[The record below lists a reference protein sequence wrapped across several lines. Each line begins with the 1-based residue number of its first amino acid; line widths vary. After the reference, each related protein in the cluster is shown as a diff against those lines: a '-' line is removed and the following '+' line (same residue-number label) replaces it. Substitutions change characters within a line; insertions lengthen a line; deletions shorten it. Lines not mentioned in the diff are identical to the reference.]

1 MANDVTTRILQIQV
15 DYGDAVKK
23 IAEYQALIDEVRKLQ
38 KGLKADLK
46 EGRISQE
53 EYQRSVQAGNLA
65 MSQMKEAMNTVSK
78 AVRNQLKSQAEQ
90 EGSLVQ
96 LRAEISNLNAEYDRL
111 SRAERESSKGDELK
125 DKINRLT
132 TELKS
137 AEEGTQ
143 RFYRNVGNYKSA
155 LLGVGVSTSSLC
167 DALAKEAKS
176 AEEAEK
182 ANEILKKAIAAIDP
196 SSVGASESIALLSKK
211 IEEND
216 KIIQEH
222 ADNLADAQKKQQEQ
236 SEGLLDTMSDL
247 TGVNLNFGNSLN
259 NLSKNSAGSV
269 IEGITIKAKA
279 LWATLTGLL
288 SNPLVLT
295 FLGIAGVGMAV
306 KWWYDYNKGLEEAS
320 RLTQQLTGLSGDE
333 MKAFRNEVQG
343 VADTFGAD
351 FQDVLES
358 ANTLSRQFGIS
369 VQEALQYVKDG
380 FVSGANATGQF
391 TDIVKEYPAYFK
403 EAGLSASQ
411 FISITAQ
418 SSKMGIV
425 SDKAVDTIKE
435 ANIRLR
441 EMSTATAEAL
451 DGIGISSAEMQKKL
465 QDGSMTTFEAMQ
477 QVSTKLNEMADN
489 SPATAAAIS
498 DIFGGPG
505 EDAGLQYLRTL
516 KDIET
521 NLDVTKEK
529 AGDMA
534 KVQEEQMNSQI
545 ELDNT
550 LAALFDATGGSF
562 EEMTATAKTW
572 VNNGIV
578 AMIKGCV
585 ELVNWF
591 IDLYNKS
598 IVVRAGVASIA
609 IQFKTA
615 WSIIKNVC
623 KLLVDEIMALGKIIK
638 GVLTL
643 SWDDVKAGWEQFRKA
658 SSKAVQ
664 NIVNDTVDAYKE
676 AWSEVKDGELEHVK
690 LDLAT
695 VTDGDSSA
703 SGQSTGDNTRR
714 TGNTGSKKDKN
725 KKTGKDPAAEAAKA
739 EAQLLRKAEDELMKI
754 TMESIETRRK
764 MVELSY
770 KRQIEDYQKKL
781 TEEKNLTENSRTAI
795 LSIIDSLQKQQ
806 IVALEKFDA
815 EEIKKEVEHK
825 EKLNQ
830 LKLEAVKKGTD
841 QEFELRRQ
849 SLANQQTIAEQEAL
863 LAYDNEIEKQ
873 EALKAIREKYANE
886 NTALD
891 EEQAQVKLT
900 RQKTV
905 LENEI
910 AELEYAQSER
920 ELRQMEGYQM
930 DEQHYQEWRQKG
942 LEEMDS
948 HQSEILLKQEEAAAA
963 ELTALQERGQ
973 LSTQTTEEYEAE
985 VVAAKQRS
993 ADAQKA
999 TNDAIVKNEQTKA
1012 QALKT
1017 ITGGLTQLLDTL
1029 GESNETF
1036 AKMSKVITLAQIS
1049 IDTGKALS
1057 AGIASASS
1065 MPFPANLA
1073 AIATTV
1079 ATILANIATAISTVK
1094 SAKFATGGKVTG
1106 PGTGTSDSIPAML
1119 SNGEYVMTAEATR
1132 RFEPLLDYMNRSKG
1146 EYPVANTMNAVKL
1159 GASDIISLKSRSERE
1174 YFVQEVLKHIAIIEM
1189 HRTHSE
1195 TTRLDNIYEKANHL
1209 LDIYSARKESL
1220 SLDLFSSIV
1229 ESNVQKLT
1237 SSISKVKETDEI
1249 KKILLSEINDL
1260 KIEKSSEI
1268 NSEKPNSI
1276 ITALTKYVNT
1286 ENNFK
1291 ENFEEFVNLVSTLKA
1306 FSITERSLNT
1316 HHYDSLTPIETIGM
1330 NNDQASEG
1338 IGPKSE
1344 ASTPVSPV
1352 FLSSGG
1358 LVIGKCSPTSDSIPA
1373 MLSNGEFVVNSRAT
1387 RIFEPLLITMNNI
1400 GRGVPMQVLNS
1411 SQSITN
1417 AELLTDSFESAAKEI
1432 KPVVSVVEINE
1443 AQDRV
1448 EIIENLD
1455 TY

>member
-1 MANDVTTRILQIQV
+1 MADDVTTKILQIQV
-15 DYGDAVKK
+15 DYGDAVKQ
-23 IAEYQALIDEVRKLQ
+23 IAEWQAKIDAVRKQQ
-38 KGLKADLK
+38 KGLKEDLK

-53 EYQRSVQAGNLA
+53 EYQRSIQAGNLA
-65 MSQMKEAMNTVSK
+65 MSQMKDAMNTVSK
-78 AVRNQLKSQAEQ
+78 AVKNQLKSQAEQ

-111 SRAERESSKGDELK
+111 RRAEREGAKGDELK

-132 TELKS
+132 TELKN

-155 LLGVGVSTSSLC
+155 LLGAGVSTSSLC
-167 DALAKEAKS
+167 DALAKECKT

-182 ANEILKKAIAAIDP
+182 ANEVLKKAVAAIDP
-196 SSVGASESIALLSKK
+196 SSVGASESIALLTKK

-222 ADNLADAQKKQQEQ
+222 ADNVAAAQKKQQEQ

-269 IEGITIKAKA
+269 MEGLTVKAKA
-279 LWATLTGLL
+279 LWSTLTGLL
-288 SNPLVLT
+288 ANPMVLT
-295 FLGIAGVGMAV
+295 FLGIAGAGMAV

-320 RLTQQLTGLSGDE
+320 RLTSQLTGLSGDE

-343 VADTFGAD
+343 VADTFGVD
-351 FQDVLES
+351 FQEVLES
-358 ANTLSRQFGIS
+358 ANTLSQQFGIS
-369 VQEALQYVKDG
+369 VQEALGYVKDG

-441 EMSTATAEAL
+441 EMSTATSEAL

-477 QVSTKLNEMADN
+477 QVSAKLNEMADN

-521 NLDVTKEK
+521 DLDVTKEK
-529 AGDMA
+529 AGDLA
-534 KVQEEQMNSQI
+534 RVQEEQMNSQI

-550 LAALFDATGGSF
+550 LASLFDATGGSF

-591 IDLYNKS
+591 IDLYNNS
-598 IVVRAGVASIA
+598 MVVRAGVASIA

-623 KLLVDEIMALGKIIK
+623 IMLVDEIMGLGKIIK

-643 SWDDVKAGWEQFRKA
+643 SWDDVKAGWDQFRNA
-658 SSKAVQ
+658 SVKAVK
-664 NIVNDTVDAYKE
+664 NVVNDTVDAYQE
-676 AWSEVKDGELEHVK
+676 AWSEIKDGQIEHVK
-690 LDLAT
+690 LDVNSVA
-695 VTDGDSSA
+695 
-703 SGQSTGDNTRR
+703 
-714 TGNTGSKKDKN
+714 NTGADGAAAGGSGGGGGKGKNPGKTKTKGSKSGKS
-725 KKTGKDPAAEAAKA
+725 GKDSAAEAAKE
-739 EAQLLRKAEDELMKI
+739 EAQLLRKAEDELLKI
-754 TMESIETRRK
+754 TMESVESRRK
-764 MVELSY
+764 KVELSY
-770 KRQIEDYQKKL
+770 KRQIEDYQKMLVEK
-781 TEEKNLTENSRTAI
+781 KNLTEASRTAI

-806 IVALEKFDA
+806 IEALAKFDA
-815 EEIKKEVEHK
+815 EEIKKEIEHK

-830 LKLEAVKKGTD
+830 LKLEAIKEGTD

-849 SLANQQTIAEQEAL
+849 SLDNQQAIAEQEAI
-863 LAYDNEIEKQ
+863 LAYDNEVEKQ
-873 EALKAIREKYANE
+873 EALKAIRERYDNE
-886 NTALD
+886 RTALD
-891 EEQAQVKLT
+891 EEQAQAKID
-900 RQKTV
+900 RQKQE

-930 DEQHYQEWRQKG
+930 DEQHYQEWRQRG
-942 LEEMDS
+942 LEEMDA
-948 HQSEILLKQEEAAAA
+948 HQAELLTKQEEAAAA
-963 ELTALQERGQ
+963 ELEALIARGQ
-973 LSTQTTEEYEAE
+973 LSTQTTEEFEAE
-985 VVAAKQRS
+985 VIAAKQKS
-993 ADAQKA
+993 AEAQKN
-999 TNDAIVKNEQTKA
+999 TNDVIIKNEQAKA
-1012 QALKT
+1012 QAMKA

-1029 GESNETF
+1029 GESNSAF
-1036 AKMSKVITLAQIS
+1036 AKMSKIITLAQIA

-1079 ATILANIATAISTVK
+1079 ATILANVATAISTVK

-1119 SNGEYVMTAEATR
+1119 SNGEFVMTAAATR
-1132 RFEPLLDYMNRSKG
+1132 MFEPLLM
-1146 EYPVANTMNAVKL
+1146 
-1159 GASDIISLKSRSERE
+1159 
-1174 YFVQEVLKHIAIIEM
+1174 
-1189 HRTHSE
+1189 
-1195 TTRLDNIYEKANHL
+1195 
-1209 LDIYSARKESL
+1209 
-1220 SLDLFSSIV
+1220 
-1229 ESNVQKLT
+1229 
-1237 SSISKVKETDEI
+1237 
-1249 KKILLSEINDL
+1249 
-1260 KIEKSSEI
+1260 
-1268 NSEKPNSI
+1268 
-1276 ITALTKYVNT
+1276 
-1286 ENNFK
+1286 
-1291 ENFEEFVNLVSTLKA
+1291 
-1306 FSITERSLNT
+1306 
-1316 HHYDSLTPIETIGM
+1316 
-1330 NNDQASEG
+1330 
-1338 IGPKSE
+1338 
-1344 ASTPVSPV
+1344 
-1352 FLSSGG
+1352 
-1358 LVIGKCSPTSDSIPA
+1358 
-1373 MLSNGEFVVNSRAT
+1373 
-1387 RIFEPLLITMNNI
+1387 TMNNI
-1400 GRGVPMQVLNS
+1400 GKGVPMQVMNS
-1411 SQSITN
+1411 SQTFN
-1417 AELLTDSFESAAKEI
+1417 QAEMLTDSFESAAREI
-1432 KPVVSVVEINE
+1432 KPVVSVVEITE

-1448 EIIENLD
+1448 EMIENLD

>member
-1 MANDVTTRILQIQV
+1 MADDVTTKILQIQV
-15 DYGDAVKK
+15 DYGDAVKQ
-23 IAEYQALIDEVRKLQ
+23 IAEWQAKIDAVRKQQ
-38 KGLKADLK
+38 KGLKEDLK

-53 EYQRSVQAGNLA
+53 EYRRSIQAGNLA
-65 MSQMKEAMNTVSK
+65 MSQMKDAMNTVSK
-78 AVRNQLKSQAEQ
+78 AVKNQLKSQAEQ

-111 SRAERESSKGDELK
+111 SRAERESAKGDELK

-132 TELKS
+132 TELKG

-155 LLGVGVSTSSLC
+155 LLGAGVSTSSLC
-167 DALAKEAKS
+167 DALAKECKT

-182 ANEILKKAIAAIDP
+182 ANEVLKKAVAAIDP
-196 SSVGASESIALLSKK
+196 SSVGASESIALLTKK
-211 IEEND
+211 IEENEKVIKD
-216 KIIQEH
+216 H
-222 ADNLADAQKKQQEQ
+222 ADSVAESQSR
-236 SEGLLDTMSDL
+236 SEGLVDTLSDL
-247 TGVNLNFGNSLN
+247 TGVNLNLGNSLN

-269 IEGITIKAKA
+269 MEGLTVKVKA
-279 LWATLTGLL
+279 LWSTLTGLL
-288 SNPLVLT
+288 ANPMVLT
-295 FLGIAGVGMAV
+295 FLGIAGIGMAV

-343 VADTFGAD
+343 VADSFGVD
-351 FQDVLES
+351 FQEVLES
-358 ANTLSRQFGIS
+358 ANTLSQQFGIS
-369 VQEALQYVKDG
+369 VQEALGYVKDG

-477 QVSTKLNEMADN
+477 QVSAKLNEMADN

-521 NLDVTKEK
+521 DLDVTKEK
-529 AGDMA
+529 AGDLA
-534 KVQEEQMNSQI
+534 RVQEEQMNSQI

-550 LAALFDATGGSF
+550 LASLFDATGGSF

-591 IDLYNKS
+591 IDLYNNS
-598 IVVRAGVASIA
+598 MVVRAGVASIA

-623 KLLVDEIMALGKIIK
+623 IMLVDEIMGLGKIIK

-643 SWDDVKAGWEQFRKA
+643 SWDDVKAGWDQFRKA
-658 SSKAVQ
+658 SVNAVK
-664 NIVNDTVDAYKE
+664 NVVNDTVDAYQE
-676 AWSEVKDGELEHVK
+676 AWSEIKDGQIEHVK
-690 LDLAT
+690 LDVNSVA
-695 VTDGDSSA
+695 
-703 SGQSTGDNTRR
+703 STGADGAGVGGSGSGGGKGKNPGKTK
-714 TGNTGSKKDKN
+714 TKGSKSGKS
-725 KKTGKDPAAEAAKA
+725 GKDSAAEAAKE
-739 EAQLLRKAEDELMKI
+739 EAQLLRKAEDELLKI

-764 MVELSY
+764 KVELSY

-781 TEEKNLTENSRTAI
+781 AEDKNLTEKSREAI

-806 IVALEKFDA
+806 EQALAKFDA
-815 EEIKKEVEHK
+815 EEIKKEIEHK

-830 LKLEAVKKGTD
+830 LKLEAIKEGTD

-849 SLANQQTIAEQEAL
+849 SLDNQQAIAEQEAI
-863 LAYDNEIEKQ
+863 LAYDNEVEKQ
-873 EALKAIREKYANE
+873 EALKAIRERYDNE
-886 NTALD
+886 RTALD
-891 EEQAQVKLT
+891 EEQAQAKID
-900 RQKTV
+900 RQKQE

-930 DEQHYQEWRQKG
+930 DEQHYQEWRQRG
-942 LEEMDS
+942 LEEMDA
-948 HQSEILLKQEEAAAA
+948 HQAELLTKQEEAAAA
-963 ELTALQERGQ
+963 ELEALIARGQ
-973 LSTQTTEEYEAE
+973 LSTQTTEEFEAE
-985 VVAAKQRS
+985 VIAAKQKS
-993 ADAQKA
+993 AEAQKN
-999 TNDAIVKNEQTKA
+999 TNDVIIKNEQAKA
-1012 QALKT
+1012 QAMKA

-1029 GESNETF
+1029 GESNSAF
-1036 AKMSKVITLAQIS
+1036 AKMSKIITLAQIA

-1079 ATILANIATAISTVK
+1079 ATILANVATAISTVK

-1119 SNGEYVMTAEATR
+1119 SNGEFVMTAAATR
-1132 RFEPLLDYMNRSKG
+1132 MFEPLLM
-1146 EYPVANTMNAVKL
+1146 
-1159 GASDIISLKSRSERE
+1159 
-1174 YFVQEVLKHIAIIEM
+1174 
-1189 HRTHSE
+1189 
-1195 TTRLDNIYEKANHL
+1195 
-1209 LDIYSARKESL
+1209 
-1220 SLDLFSSIV
+1220 
-1229 ESNVQKLT
+1229 
-1237 SSISKVKETDEI
+1237 
-1249 KKILLSEINDL
+1249 
-1260 KIEKSSEI
+1260 
-1268 NSEKPNSI
+1268 
-1276 ITALTKYVNT
+1276 
-1286 ENNFK
+1286 
-1291 ENFEEFVNLVSTLKA
+1291 
-1306 FSITERSLNT
+1306 
-1316 HHYDSLTPIETIGM
+1316 
-1330 NNDQASEG
+1330 
-1338 IGPKSE
+1338 
-1344 ASTPVSPV
+1344 
-1352 FLSSGG
+1352 
-1358 LVIGKCSPTSDSIPA
+1358 
-1373 MLSNGEFVVNSRAT
+1373 
-1387 RIFEPLLITMNNI
+1387 TMNNI
-1400 GRGVPMQVLNS
+1400 GKGVPMQVMNS
-1411 SQSITN
+1411 SQTFN
-1417 AELLTDSFESAAKEI
+1417 QAEMLTDSFESAAREI
-1432 KPVVSVVEINE
+1432 KPVVSVVEITE

-1448 EIIENLD
+1448 EMIENLD

>member
-1 MANDVTTRILQIQV
+1 MADDVTTKILQIQV

-23 IAEYQALIDEVRKLQ
+23 IAEYQAQIDQVRKQQ
-38 KGLKADLK
+38 KGLKEDLK
-46 EGRISQE
+46 DGRISQE
-53 EYQRSVQAGNLA
+53 EYQRSIQAGNLA
-65 MSQMKEAMNTVSK
+65 MSQMKDAMNTVSK
-78 AVRNQLKSQAEQ
+78 AVKNQLKSQAEQ

-111 SRAERESSKGDELK
+111 SRAERESAKGDELK

-155 LLGVGVSTSSLC
+155 LLGAGVSTTSLC
-167 DALAKEAKS
+167 DALSKEAKS

-182 ANEILKKAIAAIDP
+182 ANEVLKKAVAAIDP
-196 SSVGASESIALLSKK
+196 SSVGASESIALLTKK

-222 ADNLADAQKKQQEQ
+222 ADNVAAAQKKQQEQ

-269 IEGITIKAKA
+269 MEGLNVKAKA
-279 LWATLTGLL
+279 LWSTLTGLL
-288 SNPLVLT
+288 ANPVVLT

-320 RLTQQLTGLSGDE
+320 RLTSQLTGLSGDE

-343 VADTFGAD
+343 VADTFGVD
-351 FQDVLES
+351 FQEVLES
-358 ANTLSRQFGIS
+358 ANTLSQQFGIS
-369 VQEALQYVKDG
+369 VQEALGYVKDG

-441 EMSTATAEAL
+441 EMSTATSEAL

-477 QVSTKLNEMADN
+477 QVSAKLNEMADN

-521 NLDVTKEK
+521 DLDVTKEK
-529 AGDMA
+529 AGDLA
-534 KVQEEQMNSQI
+534 RVQEEQMNSQI

-550 LAALFDATGGSF
+550 LASLFDATGGSF

-591 IDLYNKS
+591 IDLYNNS
-598 IVVRAGVASIA
+598 MVVRAGVASIA

-623 KLLVDEIMALGKIIK
+623 IMLVDEIMGLGKIIK

-643 SWDDVKAGWEQFRKA
+643 SWDDVKAGWDQFRKA
-658 SSKAVQ
+658 SVKAVK
-664 NIVNDTVDAYKE
+664 NVVNDTVDAYQE
-676 AWSEVKDGELEHVK
+676 AWSEIKDGQIEHVK
-690 LDLAT
+690 LDVNSVA
-695 VTDGDSSA
+695 
-703 SGQSTGDNTRR
+703 
-714 TGNTGSKKDKN
+714 NTGADGAAAGGSGGGGGKGKNPGKTKTKGSKSGKS
-725 KKTGKDPAAEAAKA
+725 GKDSAAEAAKE
-739 EAQLLRKAEDELMKI
+739 EAQLLRKAEDELLKI
-754 TMESIETRRK
+754 TMESVESRRK
-764 MVELSY
+764 KVELSY
-770 KRQIEDYQKKL
+770 KRQIEDYQKMLVEK
-781 TEEKNLTENSRTAI
+781 KNLTEASRTAI

-806 IVALEKFDA
+806 IEALAKFDA
-815 EEIKKEVEHK
+815 EEIKKEIEHK

-830 LKLEAVKKGTD
+830 LKLEAVKEGTD

-849 SLANQQTIAEQEAL
+849 SLANQQAIAEQEAI
-863 LAYDNEIEKQ
+863 LAYENETEKQ
-873 EALKAIREKYANE
+873 EALKAIRERYANE
-886 NTALD
+886 RTALD
-891 EEQAQVKLT
+891 EEQAQLKLD
-900 RQKTV
+900 RQKQE

-930 DEQHYQEWRQKG
+930 DEEHYQEWRQRG
-942 LEEMDS
+942 LEEMDE
-948 HQSEILLKQEEAAAA
+948 HQAELLTKQEEAAAA
-963 ELTALQERGQ
+963 ELEALIARGQ
-973 LSTQTTEEYEAE
+973 LSTQTTEEFEAE
-985 VVAAKQRS
+985 VIAAKQKS
-993 ADAQKA
+993 AEAQKK
-999 TNDAIVKNEQTKA
+999 TNDVIINNEQAKA
-1012 QALKT
+1012 QAMKA
-1017 ITGGLTQLLDTL
+1017 ITGGLTQLLDAL
-1029 GESNETF
+1029 GESNSAF
-1036 AKMSKVITLAQIS
+1036 AKMSKIITLAQIA

-1079 ATILANIATAISTVK
+1079 ATILANVATAISTVK

-1119 SNGEYVMTAEATR
+1119 SNGEFVMTAAATR
-1132 RFEPLLDYMNRSKG
+1132 MFEPLLM
-1146 EYPVANTMNAVKL
+1146 
-1159 GASDIISLKSRSERE
+1159 
-1174 YFVQEVLKHIAIIEM
+1174 
-1189 HRTHSE
+1189 
-1195 TTRLDNIYEKANHL
+1195 
-1209 LDIYSARKESL
+1209 
-1220 SLDLFSSIV
+1220 
-1229 ESNVQKLT
+1229 
-1237 SSISKVKETDEI
+1237 
-1249 KKILLSEINDL
+1249 
-1260 KIEKSSEI
+1260 
-1268 NSEKPNSI
+1268 
-1276 ITALTKYVNT
+1276 
-1286 ENNFK
+1286 
-1291 ENFEEFVNLVSTLKA
+1291 
-1306 FSITERSLNT
+1306 
-1316 HHYDSLTPIETIGM
+1316 
-1330 NNDQASEG
+1330 
-1338 IGPKSE
+1338 
-1344 ASTPVSPV
+1344 
-1352 FLSSGG
+1352 
-1358 LVIGKCSPTSDSIPA
+1358 
-1373 MLSNGEFVVNSRAT
+1373 
-1387 RIFEPLLITMNNI
+1387 TMNNI

-1411 SQSITN
+1411 SQTIN
-1417 AELLTDSFESAAKEI
+1417 QAEMLTDSFESAAREI
-1432 KPVVSVVEINE
+1432 KPVVSVVEITE

-1448 EIIENLD
+1448 EMIENLD
-1455 TY
+1455 IY

>member
-1 MANDVTTRILQIQV
+1 MADDVTTKILQIQV
-15 DYGDAVKK
+15 DYGDAVKQ
-23 IAEYQALIDEVRKLQ
+23 IAEWQAKIDAVRKQQ
-38 KGLKADLK
+38 KGLKEDLK

-53 EYQRSVQAGNLA
+53 EYQRSIQAGNLA
-65 MSQMKEAMNTVSK
+65 MSQMKDAMNTVSK
-78 AVRNQLKSQAEQ
+78 AVKNQLKSQAEQ

-111 SRAERESSKGDELK
+111 SRAERESAKGDELK

-132 TELKS
+132 TELKG

-155 LLGVGVSTSSLC
+155 LLGAGVSTSSLC
-167 DALAKEAKS
+167 DALAKECKT

-182 ANEILKKAIAAIDP
+182 ANEVLKKAVAAIDP
-196 SSVGASESIALLSKK
+196 SSVGASESIALLTKK
-211 IEEND
+211 IEENEKVIKD
-216 KIIQEH
+216 H
-222 ADNLADAQKKQQEQ
+222 ADSVAESQSR
-236 SEGLLDTMSDL
+236 SEGLVDTLSDL
-247 TGVNLNFGNSLN
+247 TGVNLNLGNSLN

-269 IEGITIKAKA
+269 MEGLTVKAKA
-279 LWATLTGLL
+279 LWSTLTGLL
-288 SNPLVLT
+288 ANPMVLT

-343 VADTFGAD
+343 VADSFGVD
-351 FQDVLES
+351 FQEVLES
-358 ANTLSRQFGIS
+358 ANTLSQQFGIS
-369 VQEALQYVKDG
+369 VQEALGYVKDG

-477 QVSTKLNEMADN
+477 QVSAKLNEMADN

-521 NLDVTKEK
+521 DLDVTKEK
-529 AGDMA
+529 AGDLA
-534 KVQEEQMNSQI
+534 RVQEEQMNSQI

-550 LAALFDATGGSF
+550 LASLFDATGGSF

-591 IDLYNKS
+591 IDLYNNS
-598 IVVRAGVASIA
+598 MVVRAGVASIA

-623 KLLVDEIMALGKIIK
+623 IMLVDEIMGLGKIIK

-643 SWDDVKAGWEQFRKA
+643 SWDDVKAGWDQFRKA
-658 SSKAVQ
+658 SVNAVK
-664 NIVNDTVDAYKE
+664 NVVNDTVDAYQE
-676 AWSEVKDGELEHVK
+676 AWSEIKDGQIEHVK
-690 LDLAT
+690 LDVNSVA
-695 VTDGDSSA
+695 
-703 SGQSTGDNTRR
+703 STGADGAGVGGSGSGGGKGKNPGKTK
-714 TGNTGSKKDKN
+714 TKGSKSGKS
-725 KKTGKDPAAEAAKA
+725 GKDSAAEAAKE
-739 EAQLLRKAEDELMKI
+739 EAQLLRKAEDELLKI

-764 MVELSY
+764 KVELSY

-781 TEEKNLTENSRTAI
+781 AEDKNLTEKSREAI

-806 IVALEKFDA
+806 EQALAKFDA
-815 EEIKKEVEHK
+815 EEIKKEIEHK

-830 LKLEAVKKGTD
+830 LKLEAIKEGTD

-849 SLANQQTIAEQEAL
+849 SLDNQQAIAEQEAI
-863 LAYDNEIEKQ
+863 LAYDNEVEKQ
-873 EALKAIREKYANE
+873 EALKAIRERYDNE
-886 NTALD
+886 RTALD
-891 EEQAQVKLT
+891 EEQAQAKID
-900 RQKTV
+900 RQKQE

-930 DEQHYQEWRQKG
+930 DEQHYQEWRQRG
-942 LEEMDS
+942 LEEMDA
-948 HQSEILLKQEEAAAA
+948 HQAELLTKQEEAAAA
-963 ELTALQERGQ
+963 ELEALIARGQ
-973 LSTQTTEEYEAE
+973 LSTQTTEGFEAE
-985 VVAAKQRS
+985 VIAAKQKS
-993 ADAQKA
+993 AEAQKN
-999 TNDAIVKNEQTKA
+999 TNDVIIKNEQAKA
-1012 QALKT
+1012 QAMKA

-1029 GESNETF
+1029 GESNSAF
-1036 AKMSKVITLAQIS
+1036 AKMSKIITLAQIA

-1079 ATILANIATAISTVK
+1079 ATILANVATAISTVK

-1119 SNGEYVMTAEATR
+1119 SNGEFVMTAAATKM
-1132 RFEPLLDYMNRSKG
+1132 FEPLLM
-1146 EYPVANTMNAVKL
+1146 
-1159 GASDIISLKSRSERE
+1159 
-1174 YFVQEVLKHIAIIEM
+1174 
-1189 HRTHSE
+1189 
-1195 TTRLDNIYEKANHL
+1195 
-1209 LDIYSARKESL
+1209 
-1220 SLDLFSSIV
+1220 
-1229 ESNVQKLT
+1229 
-1237 SSISKVKETDEI
+1237 
-1249 KKILLSEINDL
+1249 
-1260 KIEKSSEI
+1260 
-1268 NSEKPNSI
+1268 
-1276 ITALTKYVNT
+1276 
-1286 ENNFK
+1286 
-1291 ENFEEFVNLVSTLKA
+1291 
-1306 FSITERSLNT
+1306 
-1316 HHYDSLTPIETIGM
+1316 
-1330 NNDQASEG
+1330 
-1338 IGPKSE
+1338 
-1344 ASTPVSPV
+1344 
-1352 FLSSGG
+1352 
-1358 LVIGKCSPTSDSIPA
+1358 
-1373 MLSNGEFVVNSRAT
+1373 
-1387 RIFEPLLITMNNI
+1387 TMNNI

-1411 SQSITN
+1411 SQSIN
-1417 AELLTDSFESAAKEI
+1417 QAEMLTDSFESAAREI
-1432 KPVVSVVEINE
+1432 KPVVSVVEITE

-1448 EIIENLD
+1448 EMIENLD

>member
-1 MANDVTTRILQIQV
+1 MADDVTTKILQIQV
-15 DYGDAVKK
+15 DYGDAVKQ
-23 IAEYQALIDEVRKLQ
+23 IAEWQAKIDAVRKQQ
-38 KGLKADLK
+38 KGLKEDLK

-53 EYQRSVQAGNLA
+53 EYQRSIQAGNLA
-65 MSQMKEAMNTVSK
+65 MSQMKDAMNTVSK
-78 AVRNQLKSQAEQ
+78 AVKNQLKSQAEQ

-111 SRAERESSKGDELK
+111 SRAERESAKGDELK

-132 TELKS
+132 TELKG

-155 LLGVGVSTSSLC
+155 LLGAGVSTSSLC
-167 DALAKEAKS
+167 DALAKECKT

-182 ANEILKKAIAAIDP
+182 ANEVLKKAVAAIDP
-196 SSVGASESIALLSKK
+196 SSVGASESIALLTKK
-211 IEEND
+211 IEENEKVIKD
-216 KIIQEH
+216 H
-222 ADNLADAQKKQQEQ
+222 ADSVAESQSR
-236 SEGLLDTMSDL
+236 SEGLVDTLSDL
-247 TGVNLNFGNSLN
+247 TGVNLNLGNSLN

-269 IEGITIKAKA
+269 MEGLTVKAKA
-279 LWATLTGLL
+279 LWSTLTGLL
-288 SNPLVLT
+288 ANPMVLT

-343 VADTFGAD
+343 VADTFGVD
-351 FQDVLES
+351 FQEVLES
-358 ANTLSRQFGIS
+358 ANTLSQQFGIS
-369 VQEALQYVKDG
+369 VQEALGYVKDG

-441 EMSTATAEAL
+441 EMSTATSEAL

-477 QVSTKLNEMADN
+477 QVSAKLNEMADN

-521 NLDVTKEK
+521 DLDVTKEK
-529 AGDMA
+529 AGDLA
-534 KVQEEQMNSQI
+534 RVQEEQMNSQI

-550 LAALFDATGGSF
+550 LASLFDATGGSF

-591 IDLYNKS
+591 IDLYNNS
-598 IVVRAGVASIA
+598 MVVRAGVASIA

-623 KLLVDEIMALGKIIK
+623 IMLVDEIIGLGKIIK

-643 SWDDVKAGWEQFRKA
+643 SWDDVKAGWDQFRKA
-658 SSKAVQ
+658 SVKAVK
-664 NIVNDTVDAYKE
+664 NVVNDTVDAYQE
-676 AWSEVKDGELEHVK
+676 AWSEIKDGQIEHVK
-690 LDLAT
+690 LDVNSVANT
-695 VTDGDSSA
+695 GADGDA
-703 SGQSTGDNTRR
+703 AGGSGGGGGKGKNPGKTKTK
-714 TGNTGSKKDKN
+714 GSKSGKS
-725 KKTGKDPAAEAAKA
+725 GKDSAAEAAKE
-739 EAQLLRKAEDELMKI
+739 EAQLLRKAEDELLKI
-754 TMESIETRRK
+754 TMESVESRRK
-764 MVELSY
+764 KVELSY
-770 KRQIEDYQKKL
+770 KRQIEDYQKMLVEK
-781 TEEKNLTENSRTAI
+781 KNLTEASRTAI

-806 IVALEKFDA
+806 IEALAKFDA
-815 EEIKKEVEHK
+815 EEIKKEIEHK

-830 LKLEAVKKGTD
+830 LKLEAVKEGTD

-849 SLANQQTIAEQEAL
+849 SLANQQAIAEQEAI
-863 LAYDNEIEKQ
+863 LAYENETEKQ
-873 EALKAIREKYANE
+873 EALKAIRERYANE
-886 NTALD
+886 RTVLD
-891 EEQAQVKLT
+891 EEQAQLKLD
-900 RQKTV
+900 RQKQE

-930 DEQHYQEWRQKG
+930 DEEHYQEWRQRG
-942 LEEMDS
+942 LEEMDE
-948 HQSEILLKQEEAAAA
+948 HQAELLTKQEEAAAA
-963 ELTALQERGQ
+963 ELEALIARGQ
-973 LSTQTTEEYEAE
+973 LSTQTTEEFEAE
-985 VVAAKQRS
+985 VIAAKQKS
-993 ADAQKA
+993 AEAQKK
-999 TNDAIVKNEQTKA
+999 TNDVIIKNEQAKA
-1012 QALKT
+1012 QAMKA

-1029 GESNETF
+1029 GESNSAF
-1036 AKMSKVITLAQIS
+1036 AKMSKIITLAQIA

-1079 ATILANIATAISTVK
+1079 ATILANVATAISTVK

-1119 SNGEYVMTAEATR
+1119 SNGEFVMTAAATR
-1132 RFEPLLDYMNRSKG
+1132 MFEPLLM
-1146 EYPVANTMNAVKL
+1146 
-1159 GASDIISLKSRSERE
+1159 
-1174 YFVQEVLKHIAIIEM
+1174 
-1189 HRTHSE
+1189 
-1195 TTRLDNIYEKANHL
+1195 
-1209 LDIYSARKESL
+1209 
-1220 SLDLFSSIV
+1220 
-1229 ESNVQKLT
+1229 
-1237 SSISKVKETDEI
+1237 
-1249 KKILLSEINDL
+1249 
-1260 KIEKSSEI
+1260 
-1268 NSEKPNSI
+1268 
-1276 ITALTKYVNT
+1276 
-1286 ENNFK
+1286 
-1291 ENFEEFVNLVSTLKA
+1291 
-1306 FSITERSLNT
+1306 
-1316 HHYDSLTPIETIGM
+1316 
-1330 NNDQASEG
+1330 
-1338 IGPKSE
+1338 
-1344 ASTPVSPV
+1344 
-1352 FLSSGG
+1352 
-1358 LVIGKCSPTSDSIPA
+1358 
-1373 MLSNGEFVVNSRAT
+1373 
-1387 RIFEPLLITMNNI
+1387 TMNNI

-1411 SQSITN
+1411 SQTIN
-1417 AELLTDSFESAAKEI
+1417 QAEMLTDSFESAAREI
-1432 KPVVSVVEINE
+1432 KPVVSVVEITE

-1448 EIIENLD
+1448 EMIENLD

>member
-1 MANDVTTRILQIQV
+1 MADDVTTKILQIQV
-15 DYGDAVKK
+15 DYGDAVKQ
-23 IAEYQALIDEVRKLQ
+23 IAEWQAKIDAVRKQQ
-38 KGLKADLK
+38 KGLKEDLK

-53 EYQRSVQAGNLA
+53 EYQRSIQAGNLA
-65 MSQMKEAMNTVSK
+65 MSQMKDAMNTVSK
-78 AVRNQLKSQAEQ
+78 AVKNQLKSQAEQ

-111 SRAERESSKGDELK
+111 SRAERESAKGDELK

-132 TELKS
+132 TELKG

-155 LLGVGVSTSSLC
+155 LLGAGVSTSSLC
-167 DALAKEAKS
+167 DALAKECKT

-182 ANEILKKAIAAIDP
+182 ANEVLKKAVAAIDP
-196 SSVGASESIALLSKK
+196 SSVGASESIALLTKK
-211 IEEND
+211 IEENEKVIKD
-216 KIIQEH
+216 H
-222 ADNLADAQKKQQEQ
+222 ADSVAESQSR
-236 SEGLLDTMSDL
+236 SEGLVDTLSDL
-247 TGVNLNFGNSLN
+247 TGVNLNLGNSLN

-269 IEGITIKAKA
+269 MEGLTVKAKA
-279 LWATLTGLL
+279 LWSTLTGLL
-288 SNPLVLT
+288 ANPMVLT

-343 VADTFGAD
+343 VADSFGVD
-351 FQDVLES
+351 FQEVLES
-358 ANTLSRQFGIS
+358 ANTLSQQFGIS
-369 VQEALQYVKDG
+369 VQEALGYVKDG

-477 QVSTKLNEMADN
+477 QVSAKLNEMADN

-521 NLDVTKEK
+521 DLDVTKKK
-529 AGDMA
+529 AGDLA
-534 KVQEEQMNSQI
+534 RVQEEQMNSQI

-550 LAALFDATGGSF
+550 LASLFDATGGSF

-591 IDLYNKS
+591 IDLYNNS
-598 IVVRAGVASIA
+598 MVVRAGVASIA

-623 KLLVDEIMALGKIIK
+623 IMLVDEIMGLGKIIK

-643 SWDDVKAGWEQFRKA
+643 SWDDVKAGWDQFRKA
-658 SSKAVQ
+658 SVKAVK
-664 NIVNDTVDAYKE
+664 NVVNDTVDAYQE
-676 AWSEVKDGELEHVK
+676 AWSEIKDGQIEHVK
-690 LDLAT
+690 LDVNSVA
-695 VTDGDSSA
+695 
-703 SGQSTGDNTRR
+703 
-714 TGNTGSKKDKN
+714 NTGADGAAAGGRGGGGGKEKNPGKTKTKGSKSGKS
-725 KKTGKDPAAEAAKA
+725 GKDSAAEAAKE
-739 EAQLLRKAEDELMKI
+739 EAQLLRKAEDELLKI
-754 TMESIETRRK
+754 TMESVESRRK
-764 MVELSY
+764 KVELSY

-781 TEEKNLTENSRTAI
+781 VEKKNLTEASRTAI

-806 IVALEKFDA
+806 IEALAKFDA
-815 EEIKKEVEHK
+815 EEIKKEIEHK

-830 LKLEAVKKGTD
+830 LKLEAVKEGTD

-849 SLANQQTIAEQEAL
+849 SLDNQQAIAEQEAI
-863 LAYDNEIEKQ
+863 LAYDNEVEKQ
-873 EALKAIREKYANE
+873 EALKAIRERYDNE
-886 NTALD
+886 RTALD
-891 EEQAQVKLT
+891 EEQAQAKID
-900 RQKTV
+900 RQKQE

-930 DEQHYQEWRQKG
+930 DEQHYQEWRQRG
-942 LEEMDS
+942 LEEMDA
-948 HQSEILLKQEEAAAA
+948 HQAELLTKQEEAAAA
-963 ELTALQERGQ
+963 ELEALIARGQ
-973 LSTQTTEEYEAE
+973 LSTQTTEEFEAE
-985 VVAAKQRS
+985 VIAAKQKS
-993 ADAQKA
+993 AEAQKK
-999 TNDAIVKNEQTKA
+999 TNDVIIKNEQAKA
-1012 QALKT
+1012 QAMKAVTSSL
-1017 ITGGLTQLLDTL
+1017 TGLLDTL
-1029 GESNETF
+1029 GESNSAF
-1036 AKMSKVITLAQIS
+1036 AKMSKIITLAQIA

-1065 MPFPANLA
+1065 MPFPANIA

-1079 ATILANIATAISTVK
+1079 ATVLANIATAISTVK

-1119 SNGEYVMTAEATR
+1119 SNGEFVMTAAATR
-1132 RFEPLLDYMNRSKG
+1132 MFEPLLM
-1146 EYPVANTMNAVKL
+1146 
-1159 GASDIISLKSRSERE
+1159 
-1174 YFVQEVLKHIAIIEM
+1174 
-1189 HRTHSE
+1189 
-1195 TTRLDNIYEKANHL
+1195 
-1209 LDIYSARKESL
+1209 
-1220 SLDLFSSIV
+1220 
-1229 ESNVQKLT
+1229 
-1237 SSISKVKETDEI
+1237 
-1249 KKILLSEINDL
+1249 
-1260 KIEKSSEI
+1260 
-1268 NSEKPNSI
+1268 
-1276 ITALTKYVNT
+1276 
-1286 ENNFK
+1286 
-1291 ENFEEFVNLVSTLKA
+1291 
-1306 FSITERSLNT
+1306 
-1316 HHYDSLTPIETIGM
+1316 
-1330 NNDQASEG
+1330 
-1338 IGPKSE
+1338 
-1344 ASTPVSPV
+1344 
-1352 FLSSGG
+1352 
-1358 LVIGKCSPTSDSIPA
+1358 
-1373 MLSNGEFVVNSRAT
+1373 
-1387 RIFEPLLITMNNI
+1387 TMNNI
-1400 GRGVPMQVLNS
+1400 GKGVPMQVMNS
-1411 SQSITN
+1411 SQTIN
-1417 AELLTDSFESAAKEI
+1417 QAEMLTDSFESAAREI
-1432 KPVVSVVEINE
+1432 KPVVSVVEITE

-1448 EIIENLD
+1448 EMIENLD

>member
-1 MANDVTTRILQIQV
+1 MATNDVTTKILQIQV
-15 DYGDAVKK
+15 DYGNSIKQIAEWQAKIDAV
-23 IAEYQALIDEVRKLQ
+23 RKQQ
-38 KGLKADLK
+38 KGLKEDLK

-53 EYQRSVQAGNLA
+53 EYQRSIQAGNLA
-65 MSQMKEAMNTVSK
+65 MSQMKDAMNTVSK
-78 AVRNQLKSQAEQ
+78 TVKNQLKSQAEQ

-96 LRAEISNLNAEYDRL
+96 LRAQISNLNADYDRL
-111 SRAERESSKGDELK
+111 SRAERESAKGDELK

-132 TELKS
+132 TELKN

-155 LLGVGVSTSSLC
+155 LLGAGVSTSSLC
-167 DALAKEAKS
+167 DALAKECKT

-182 ANEILKKAIAAIDP
+182 ANEVLKKAVAAIDP
-196 SSVGASESIALLSKK
+196 SSVGASESIALLTKK

-222 ADNLADAQKKQQEQ
+222 ADNVAAAQKKQQEQ

-269 IEGITIKAKA
+269 LDGLTIKAKA
-279 LWATLTGLL
+279 LWSTLTGLL
-288 SNPLVLT
+288 ANPMVLT

-320 RLTQQLTGLSGDE
+320 RLTSQLTGLSGDE

-343 VADTFGAD
+343 VADTFGVD
-351 FQDVLES
+351 FQEVLES
-358 ANTLSRQFGIS
+358 ANTLSQQFGIS
-369 VQEALQYVKDG
+369 VQEALGYVKDG

-441 EMSTATAEAL
+441 EMSTATTEAL

-477 QVSTKLNEMADN
+477 QVSAKLNEMADN

-521 NLDVTKEK
+521 DLDVTKEK
-529 AGDMA
+529 AGDLA
-534 KVQEEQMNSQI
+534 RVQEEQMNSQI

-550 LAALFDATGGSF
+550 LASLFDATGGSF

-591 IDLYNKS
+591 IDLYNNS
-598 IVVRAGVASIA
+598 MVVRAGVASIA

-623 KLLVDEIMALGKIIK
+623 TMLVDEIMGLGKIIK

-643 SWDDVKAGWEQFRKA
+643 SWDDVKAGWNQFRQA
-658 SSKAVQ
+658 SVKAVK
-664 NIVNDTVDAYKE
+664 NVVNDTVDAYQE
-676 AWSEVKDGELEHVK
+676 AWSEIKDGQIEHVK
-690 LDLAT
+690 LD
-695 VTDGDSSA
+695 VNSVV
-703 SGQSTGDNTRR
+703 
-714 TGNTGSKKDKN
+714 NTGADGAGAGGRGGGGGKGKN
-725 KKTGKDPAAEAAKA
+725 PGKTKTKGGKGGGKGKDTAAEAAKE
-739 EAQLLRKAEDELMKI
+739 EAQLLRKAEDELLKI
-754 TMESIETRRK
+754 TMESVETRRK
-764 MVELSY
+764 KVELSY
-770 KRQIEDYQKKL
+770 KRQIEDYQKMLVEK
-781 TEEKNLTENSRTAI
+781 KNLTEASRTAI

-806 IVALEKFDA
+806 VQALEKFDA
-815 EEIKKEVEHK
+815 EEIKKEIEHK

-830 LKLEAVKKGTD
+830 LKLEAVKEGTD

-849 SLANQQTIAEQEAL
+849 SLDNQQAIAEQEAI
-863 LAYDNEIEKQ
+863 LAYENETEKQ
-873 EALKAIREKYANE
+873 EALKAIREKYDNE
-886 NTALD
+886 RTALD
-891 EEQAQVKLT
+891 EEQAQAKID
-900 RQKTV
+900 RQKQE

-930 DEQHYQEWRQKG
+930 DEEHYQEWRQRG
-942 LEEMDS
+942 LEEMDE
-948 HQSEILLKQEEAAAA
+948 HQAELLTKQEEAAAA
-963 ELTALQERGQ
+963 ELEALIARGQ
-973 LSTQTTEEYEAE
+973 LATQTTEEYEAE
-985 VVAAKQRS
+985 ILAAKQKS
-993 ADAQKA
+993 ADAQKK
-999 TNDAIVKNEQTKA
+999 TNDVIVKNEQAKA
-1012 QALKT
+1012 QAMKAVTSSL
-1017 ITGGLTQLLDTL
+1017 TGLLDTL
-1029 GESNETF
+1029 GESNSAF
-1036 AKMSKVITLAQIS
+1036 AKMSKIITLAQIA

-1065 MPFPANLA
+1065 MRFPSNIA

-1079 ATILANIATAISTVK
+1079 ATVLANMATAISTVK

-1119 SNGEYVMTAEATR
+1119 SNGEFVMTAAATKM
-1132 RFEPLLDYMNRSKG
+1132 FEPLLM
-1146 EYPVANTMNAVKL
+1146 
-1159 GASDIISLKSRSERE
+1159 
-1174 YFVQEVLKHIAIIEM
+1174 
-1189 HRTHSE
+1189 
-1195 TTRLDNIYEKANHL
+1195 
-1209 LDIYSARKESL
+1209 
-1220 SLDLFSSIV
+1220 
-1229 ESNVQKLT
+1229 
-1237 SSISKVKETDEI
+1237 
-1249 KKILLSEINDL
+1249 
-1260 KIEKSSEI
+1260 
-1268 NSEKPNSI
+1268 
-1276 ITALTKYVNT
+1276 
-1286 ENNFK
+1286 
-1291 ENFEEFVNLVSTLKA
+1291 
-1306 FSITERSLNT
+1306 
-1316 HHYDSLTPIETIGM
+1316 
-1330 NNDQASEG
+1330 
-1338 IGPKSE
+1338 
-1344 ASTPVSPV
+1344 
-1352 FLSSGG
+1352 
-1358 LVIGKCSPTSDSIPA
+1358 
-1373 MLSNGEFVVNSRAT
+1373 
-1387 RIFEPLLITMNNI
+1387 TMNNI

-1411 SQSITN
+1411 SQSIN
-1417 AELLTDSFESAAKEI
+1417 QAEMLTDSFESAAREI
-1432 KPVVSVVEINE
+1432 KPVVSVVEITE

-1448 EIIENLD
+1448 EMIENLD

>member
-1 MANDVTTRILQIQV
+1 MADDVTTKILQIQV

-23 IAEYQALIDEVRKLQ
+23 IAEYQAQIDQVRKQQ
-38 KGLKADLK
+38 KGLKEDLK
-46 EGRISQE
+46 DGRISQE
-53 EYQRSVQAGNLA
+53 EYQRSIQAGNLA
-65 MSQMKEAMNTVSK
+65 MSQMKDAMNTVSK
-78 AVRNQLKSQAEQ
+78 AVKNQLKSQAEQ

-111 SRAERESSKGDELK
+111 SRAERESAKGDELK

-155 LLGVGVSTSSLC
+155 LLGAGVSTTSLC
-167 DALAKEAKS
+167 DALSKEAKS

-182 ANEILKKAIAAIDP
+182 ANEVLKKAVAAIDP
-196 SSVGASESIALLSKK
+196 SSVGASESIALLTKK

-222 ADNLADAQKKQQEQ
+222 ADNVAAAQKKQQEQ

-269 IEGITIKAKA
+269 MEGLNVKAKA
-279 LWATLTGLL
+279 LWSTLTGLL
-288 SNPLVLT
+288 ANPVVLT

-320 RLTQQLTGLSGDE
+320 RLTSQLTGLSGDE

-343 VADTFGAD
+343 VADTFGVD
-351 FQDVLES
+351 FQEVLES
-358 ANTLSRQFGIS
+358 ANTLSQQFGIS
-369 VQEALQYVKDG
+369 VQEALGYVKDG

-441 EMSTATAEAL
+441 EMSTATSEAL

-477 QVSTKLNEMADN
+477 QVSAKLNEMADN

-521 NLDVTKEK
+521 DLDVTKEK
-529 AGDMA
+529 AGDLA
-534 KVQEEQMNSQI
+534 RVQEEQMNSQI

-550 LAALFDATGGSF
+550 LASLFDATGGSF

-591 IDLYNKS
+591 IDLYNNS
-598 IVVRAGVASIA
+598 MVVRAGVASIA

-623 KLLVDEIMALGKIIK
+623 IMLVDEIMGLGKIIK

-643 SWDDVKAGWEQFRKA
+643 SWDDVKAGWDQFRKA
-658 SSKAVQ
+658 SVKAVK
-664 NIVNDTVDAYKE
+664 NVVNDTVDAYQE
-676 AWSEVKDGELEHVK
+676 AWSEIKDGQIEHVK
-690 LDLAT
+690 LDVNSVA
-695 VTDGDSSA
+695 
-703 SGQSTGDNTRR
+703 
-714 TGNTGSKKDKN
+714 NTGADGAAAGGSGGGGGKGKNPGKTKTKGSKSGKS
-725 KKTGKDPAAEAAKA
+725 GKDSAAEAAKE
-739 EAQLLRKAEDELMKI
+739 EAQLLRKAEYELLKI
-754 TMESIETRRK
+754 TMESVESRRK
-764 MVELSY
+764 KVELSY
-770 KRQIEDYQKKL
+770 KRQIEDYQKMLVEK
-781 TEEKNLTENSRTAI
+781 KNLTEASRTAI

-806 IVALEKFDA
+806 IEALAKFDA
-815 EEIKKEVEHK
+815 EEIKKEIEHK

-830 LKLEAVKKGTD
+830 LKLEAVKEGTD

-849 SLANQQTIAEQEAL
+849 SLANQQAIAEQEAI
-863 LAYDNEIEKQ
+863 LAYENETEKQ
-873 EALKAIREKYANE
+873 EALKAIRERYANE
-886 NTALD
+886 RTALD
-891 EEQAQVKLT
+891 EEQAQLKLD
-900 RQKTV
+900 RQKQE

-930 DEQHYQEWRQKG
+930 DEEHYQEWRQRG
-942 LEEMDS
+942 LEEMDE
-948 HQSEILLKQEEAAAA
+948 HQAELLTKQEEAAAA
-963 ELTALQERGQ
+963 ELEALIARGQ
-973 LSTQTTEEYEAE
+973 LSTQTTEEFEAE
-985 VVAAKQRS
+985 VIAAKQKS
-993 ADAQKA
+993 AEAQKK
-999 TNDAIVKNEQTKA
+999 TNDVIIKNEQAKA
-1012 QALKT
+1012 QAMKA
-1017 ITGGLTQLLDTL
+1017 ITGGLTQLLDAL
-1029 GESNETF
+1029 GESNSAF
-1036 AKMSKVITLAQIS
+1036 AKMSKIITLAQIA

-1079 ATILANIATAISTVK
+1079 ATILANVATAISTVK

-1119 SNGEYVMTAEATR
+1119 SNGEFVMTAAATR
-1132 RFEPLLDYMNRSKG
+1132 MFEPLLM
-1146 EYPVANTMNAVKL
+1146 
-1159 GASDIISLKSRSERE
+1159 
-1174 YFVQEVLKHIAIIEM
+1174 
-1189 HRTHSE
+1189 
-1195 TTRLDNIYEKANHL
+1195 
-1209 LDIYSARKESL
+1209 
-1220 SLDLFSSIV
+1220 
-1229 ESNVQKLT
+1229 
-1237 SSISKVKETDEI
+1237 
-1249 KKILLSEINDL
+1249 
-1260 KIEKSSEI
+1260 
-1268 NSEKPNSI
+1268 
-1276 ITALTKYVNT
+1276 
-1286 ENNFK
+1286 
-1291 ENFEEFVNLVSTLKA
+1291 
-1306 FSITERSLNT
+1306 
-1316 HHYDSLTPIETIGM
+1316 
-1330 NNDQASEG
+1330 
-1338 IGPKSE
+1338 
-1344 ASTPVSPV
+1344 
-1352 FLSSGG
+1352 
-1358 LVIGKCSPTSDSIPA
+1358 
-1373 MLSNGEFVVNSRAT
+1373 
-1387 RIFEPLLITMNNI
+1387 TMNNI

-1411 SQSITN
+1411 SQTIN
-1417 AELLTDSFESAAKEI
+1417 QAEMLTDSFESAAREI
-1432 KPVVSVVEINE
+1432 KPVVSVVEITE

-1448 EIIENLD
+1448 EMIENLD
-1455 TY
+1455 IY

>member
-1 MANDVTTRILQIQV
+1 MADDVTTKILQIQV

-23 IAEYQALIDEVRKLQ
+23 IAEYQAQIDQVRKQQ
-38 KGLKADLK
+38 KGLKEDLK

-53 EYQRSVQAGNLA
+53 EYQRSIQAGNLA
-65 MSQMKEAMNTVSK
+65 MSQMKDAMNTVSK
-78 AVRNQLKSQAEQ
+78 AVKNQLKSQAEQ

-111 SRAERESSKGDELK
+111 SRAERESAKGDELK

-155 LLGVGVSTSSLC
+155 LLGAGVSTTSLC
-167 DALAKEAKS
+167 DALSKEAKS

-182 ANEILKKAIAAIDP
+182 ANEVLKKAVAAIDP
-196 SSVGASESIALLSKK
+196 SSVGASESIALLTKK

-222 ADNLADAQKKQQEQ
+222 ADNVAAAQKKQQEQ

-259 NLSKNSAGSV
+259 SLSKNSAGSV
-269 IEGITIKAKA
+269 MEGLTVKAKA

-288 SNPLVLT
+288 ANPVVLT

-320 RLTQQLTGLSGDE
+320 RLTSQLTGLSGDE

-343 VADTFGAD
+343 VADTFGVD
-351 FQDVLES
+351 FQEVLES
-358 ANTLSRQFGIS
+358 ANTLSQQFGIS
-369 VQEALQYVKDG
+369 VQEALGYVKDG
-380 FVSGANATGQF
+380 FVGGANATGQF

-441 EMSTATAEAL
+441 EMSTATSEAL

-477 QVSTKLNEMADN
+477 QVSAKLNEMADN

-521 NLDVTKEK
+521 DLDVTKEK
-529 AGDMA
+529 AGDLA
-534 KVQEEQMNSQI
+534 RVQEEQMNSQI

-550 LAALFDATGGSF
+550 LASLFDATGGSF

-591 IDLYNKS
+591 IDLYNNS
-598 IVVRAGVASIA
+598 MVVRAGVASIA

-623 KLLVDEIMALGKIIK
+623 IMLVDEIMGLGKIIK

-643 SWDDVKAGWEQFRKA
+643 SWDDVKAGWNQFRQA
-658 SSKAVQ
+658 SVKAVK
-664 NIVNDTVDAYKE
+664 NVVNDTVDAYQE
-676 AWSEVKDGELEHVK
+676 AWSEIKDGQIEHVK
-690 LDLAT
+690 LD
-695 VTDGDSSA
+695 VNSVV
-703 SGQSTGDNTRR
+703 
-714 TGNTGSKKDKN
+714 NTGADGAGAGGSGGGGGKGKN
-725 KKTGKDPAAEAAKA
+725 PGKTKTKGGNGGGKGKDTAAEAAKE
-739 EAQLLRKAEDELMKI
+739 EAQLLRKAEDELLKI
-754 TMESIETRRK
+754 TMESVETRRK
-764 MVELSY
+764 KVELSY
-770 KRQIEDYQKKL
+770 KRQIEDYQKMLVEK
-781 TEEKNLTENSRTAI
+781 KNLTEASRTAI

-806 IVALEKFDA
+806 TQALAKFDA
-815 EEIKKEVEHK
+815 EEIKKEIEHK

-830 LKLEAVKKGTD
+830 LKLEAVKEGTD

-849 SLANQQTIAEQEAL
+849 SLANQQAIAEQEAI
-863 LAYDNEIEKQ
+863 LAYENETEKQ
-873 EALKAIREKYANE
+873 EALKAIRERYANE
-886 NTALD
+886 RTALD
-891 EEQAQVKLT
+891 EEQAQLKLD
-900 RQKTV
+900 RQKQE

-930 DEQHYQEWRQKG
+930 DEQHYQEWRQRG
-942 LEEMDS
+942 LEEMDE
-948 HQSEILLKQEEAAAA
+948 HQAELLTKQEEAAAA
-963 ELTALQERGQ
+963 ELEALIARGQ
-973 LSTQTTEEYEAE
+973 LATQTTEEYEAE
-985 VVAAKQRS
+985 VIAAKQKS
-993 ADAQKA
+993 ADAQKN
-999 TNDAIVKNEQTKA
+999 TNDAIIKNEQAKA
-1012 QALKT
+1012 QAMKA

-1029 GESNETF
+1029 GESNSAF
-1036 AKMSKVITLAQIS
+1036 AKMSKIITLAQIA

-1079 ATILANIATAISTVK
+1079 ATILANVATAISTVK
-1094 SAKFATGGKVTG
+1094 SAKFAEGGKVTG

-1119 SNGEYVMTAEATR
+1119 SNGEFVMTAAATR
-1132 RFEPLLDYMNRSKG
+1132 MFEPLLM
-1146 EYPVANTMNAVKL
+1146 
-1159 GASDIISLKSRSERE
+1159 
-1174 YFVQEVLKHIAIIEM
+1174 
-1189 HRTHSE
+1189 
-1195 TTRLDNIYEKANHL
+1195 
-1209 LDIYSARKESL
+1209 
-1220 SLDLFSSIV
+1220 
-1229 ESNVQKLT
+1229 
-1237 SSISKVKETDEI
+1237 
-1249 KKILLSEINDL
+1249 
-1260 KIEKSSEI
+1260 
-1268 NSEKPNSI
+1268 
-1276 ITALTKYVNT
+1276 
-1286 ENNFK
+1286 
-1291 ENFEEFVNLVSTLKA
+1291 
-1306 FSITERSLNT
+1306 
-1316 HHYDSLTPIETIGM
+1316 
-1330 NNDQASEG
+1330 
-1338 IGPKSE
+1338 
-1344 ASTPVSPV
+1344 
-1352 FLSSGG
+1352 
-1358 LVIGKCSPTSDSIPA
+1358 
-1373 MLSNGEFVVNSRAT
+1373 
-1387 RIFEPLLITMNNI
+1387 TMNNI

-1411 SQSITN
+1411 SQTIN
-1417 AELLTDSFESAAKEI
+1417 QAEMLTDSFESAAREI
-1432 KPVVSVVEINE
+1432 KPVVSVVEITE

-1448 EIIENLD
+1448 EMIENLD

>member
-1 MANDVTTRILQIQV
+1 MATNDVTTKILQIQV
-15 DYGDAVKK
+15 DYGDAVKQ
-23 IAEYQALIDEVRKLQ
+23 IAEWQAKIDAVRKQQ
-38 KGLKADLK
+38 KGLKEDLK

-53 EYQRSVQAGNLA
+53 EYQRSIQAGNLA
-65 MSQMKEAMNTVSK
+65 MSQMKDAMNTVSK
-78 AVRNQLKSQAEQ
+78 AVKNQLKSQAEQ

-111 SRAERESSKGDELK
+111 SRAERESAKGDELK

-132 TELKS
+132 TELKN

-155 LLGVGVSTSSLC
+155 LLGAGVSTSSLC
-167 DALAKEAKS
+167 DALAKECKT

-182 ANEILKKAIAAIDP
+182 ANEVLKKAVAAIDP
-196 SSVGASESIALLSKK
+196 SSVGASESIALLTKK

-222 ADNLADAQKKQQEQ
+222 ADNVAAAQKKQQEQ

-247 TGVNLNFGNSLN
+247 TGVNLTFGNSLN

-269 IEGITIKAKA
+269 IEGLTVKAKA

-288 SNPLVLT
+288 ANPMVLT
-295 FLGIAGVGMAV
+295 FLGIAGAGMAV

-320 RLTQQLTGLSGDE
+320 RLTSQLTGLSGDE

-343 VADTFGAD
+343 VADTFGVD
-351 FQDVLES
+351 FQEVLES
-358 ANTLSRQFGIS
+358 ANTLSQQFGIS
-369 VQEALQYVKDG
+369 VQEALGYVKDG

-391 TDIVKEYPAYFK
+391 TDIMKEYPAYFK

-441 EMSTATAEAL
+441 EMSTATSEAL

-477 QVSTKLNEMADN
+477 QVSAKLNEMADN

-521 NLDVTKEK
+521 DLDVTKEK
-529 AGDMA
+529 AGELA
-534 KVQEEQMNSQI
+534 RVQEEQMNSQI

-591 IDLYNKS
+591 IDLYNNS
-598 IVVRAGVASIA
+598 MVVRAGVASIA

-623 KLLVDEIMALGKIIK
+623 ILLVDEIMSLGKIIK

-643 SWDDVKAGWEQFRKA
+643 SWDDVKAGWDQFRKA

-676 AWSEVKDGELEHVK
+676 AWSEIKDGEIEHVK
-690 LDLAT
+690 LDI
-695 VTDGDSSA
+695 SSVA
-703 SGQSTGDNTRR
+703 
-714 TGNTGSKKDKN
+714 NTGAEGAAQSGGGKGKGKNPGKTKTKDK
-725 KKTGKDPAAEAAKA
+725 KSGKDPAAEAAKE
-739 EAQLLRKAEDELMKI
+739 EAQLLRKAEDELLKI

-764 MVELSY
+764 KVELSY

-781 TEEKNLTENSRTAI
+781 AEDKNLTEKSREAI

-806 IVALEKFDA
+806 AQALAKFDA
-815 EEIKKEVEHK
+815 EEIKKEIEHK

-830 LKLEAVKKGTD
+830 LKLEAIKEGTD

-849 SLANQQTIAEQEAL
+849 SLANQQAIAEQEAI
-863 LAYDNEIEKQ
+863 LAYENETEKQ

-886 NTALD
+886 RTALD
-891 EEQAQVKLT
+891 EEQAQLKLD
-900 RQKTV
+900 RQKQE

-910 AELEYAQSER
+910 VELEYAQSER

-930 DEQHYQEWRQKG
+930 DEEHYQEWKQRG
-942 LEEMDS
+942 LEEMDER
-948 HQSEILLKQEEAAAA
+948 QAEILTKQEEAAAA
-963 ELTALQERGQ
+963 ELEALIQRGQ
-973 LSTQTTEEYEAE
+973 LATQTTEEYEAE
-985 VVAAKQRS
+985 VLAAKQKS
-993 ADAQKA
+993 AEAQKK
-999 TNDAIVKNEQTKA
+999 TNDTIIKNEQAKA
-1012 QALKT
+1012 QAMKT
-1017 ITGGLTQLLDTL
+1017 VTASLTQLLDQL
-1029 GESNETF
+1029 GESNSAF
-1036 AKMSKVITLAQIS
+1036 AKMSKIITLAQIA

-1065 MPFPANLA
+1065 MPFPSNIA

-1079 ATILANIATAISTVK
+1079 ATVLANIATAISTVK
-1094 SAKFATGGKVTG
+1094 SAKFAQGGKVTG

-1119 SNGEYVMTAEATR
+1119 SNGEFVMTAAATKM
-1132 RFEPLLDYMNRSKG
+1132 FEPLLM
-1146 EYPVANTMNAVKL
+1146 
-1159 GASDIISLKSRSERE
+1159 
-1174 YFVQEVLKHIAIIEM
+1174 
-1189 HRTHSE
+1189 
-1195 TTRLDNIYEKANHL
+1195 
-1209 LDIYSARKESL
+1209 
-1220 SLDLFSSIV
+1220 
-1229 ESNVQKLT
+1229 
-1237 SSISKVKETDEI
+1237 
-1249 KKILLSEINDL
+1249 
-1260 KIEKSSEI
+1260 
-1268 NSEKPNSI
+1268 
-1276 ITALTKYVNT
+1276 
-1286 ENNFK
+1286 
-1291 ENFEEFVNLVSTLKA
+1291 
-1306 FSITERSLNT
+1306 
-1316 HHYDSLTPIETIGM
+1316 
-1330 NNDQASEG
+1330 
-1338 IGPKSE
+1338 
-1344 ASTPVSPV
+1344 
-1352 FLSSGG
+1352 
-1358 LVIGKCSPTSDSIPA
+1358 
-1373 MLSNGEFVVNSRAT
+1373 
-1387 RIFEPLLITMNNI
+1387 TMNNI

-1411 SQSITN
+1411 SQSIN
-1417 AELLTDSFESAAKEI
+1417 QAEMLTDSFESAAREI
-1432 KPVVSVVEINE
+1432 KPVVSVVEITE

-1448 EIIENLD
+1448 EMIENLD

>member
-1 MANDVTTRILQIQV
+1 MADDVTTKILQIQV
-15 DYGDAVKK
+15 DYGDAVKQ
-23 IAEYQALIDEVRKLQ
+23 IAEWQAKIDAVRKQQ
-38 KGLKADLK
+38 KGLKEDLK

-53 EYQRSVQAGNLA
+53 EYQRSIQAGNLA
-65 MSQMKEAMNTVSK
+65 MSQMKDAMNTVSK
-78 AVRNQLKSQAEQ
+78 AVKNQLKSQAEQ

-111 SRAERESSKGDELK
+111 SRAERESAKGDELK

-143 RFYRNVGNYKSA
+143 RFYRNVGNYKFA
-155 LLGVGVSTSSLC
+155 LLGAGVSTSSLC
-167 DALAKEAKS
+167 DALAKECKT

-182 ANEILKKAIAAIDP
+182 ANEVLKKAVAAIDP
-196 SSVGASESIALLSKK
+196 SSVGASESIALLTKK
-211 IEEND
+211 IEENE
-216 KIIQEH
+216 KVIKEH
-222 ADNLADAQKKQQEQ
+222 ADSVAESQSR
-236 SEGLLDTMSDL
+236 SEGLVDTLSDL

-259 NLSKNSAGSV
+259 SLSKNSAGSV
-269 IEGITIKAKA
+269 MEGLTVKAKA

-288 SNPLVLT
+288 ANPVVLT

-320 RLTQQLTGLSGDE
+320 RLTSQLTGLSGDE

-343 VADTFGAD
+343 VADTFGVD
-351 FQDVLES
+351 FQEVLES
-358 ANTLSRQFGIS
+358 ANTLSQQFGIS
-369 VQEALQYVKDG
+369 VQEALGYVKDG

-477 QVSTKLNEMADN
+477 QVSAKLNEMADN

-521 NLDVTKEK
+521 DLDVTKEK
-529 AGDMA
+529 AGDLA
-534 KVQEEQMNSQI
+534 RVQEEQMNSQI

-550 LAALFDATGGSF
+550 LASLFDATGGSF

-591 IDLYNKS
+591 IDLYNNS
-598 IVVRAGVASIA
+598 MVVRAGVASIA

-623 KLLVDEIMALGKIIK
+623 IMLVDEIMGLGKIIK

-643 SWDDVKAGWEQFRKA
+643 SWDDVKAGWDQFRKA
-658 SSKAVQ
+658 SVKAVK
-664 NIVNDTVDAYKE
+664 NVVNDTVDAYQE
-676 AWSEVKDGELEHVK
+676 AWSEIKDGQIEHVK
-690 LDLAT
+690 LDVNSIA
-695 VTDGDSSA
+695 
-703 SGQSTGDNTRR
+703 
-714 TGNTGSKKDKN
+714 NTGADGAAAGGSGGGGGKGKNPGKTKTKGSKSGKS
-725 KKTGKDPAAEAAKA
+725 GKDSAAEAAKE
-739 EAQLLRKAEDELMKI
+739 EAQLLRKAEDELLKI
-754 TMESIETRRK
+754 TMESVESRRK
-764 MVELSY
+764 KVELSY
-770 KRQIEDYQKKL
+770 KRQIEDYQKMLVEK
-781 TEEKNLTENSRTAI
+781 KNLTEASRTAI

-806 IVALEKFDA
+806 IEALAKFDA
-815 EEIKKEVEHK
+815 EEIKKEIEHK

-830 LKLEAVKKGTD
+830 LKLEAVKEGTD

-849 SLANQQTIAEQEAL
+849 SLANQQAIAEQEAI
-863 LAYDNEIEKQ
+863 LAYENETEKQ
-873 EALKAIREKYANE
+873 EALKAIRERYANE
-886 NTALD
+886 RTALD
-891 EEQAQVKLT
+891 EEQAQLKLD
-900 RQKTV
+900 RQKQE

-930 DEQHYQEWRQKG
+930 DEEHYQEWRQRG
-942 LEEMDS
+942 LEEMDE
-948 HQSEILLKQEEAAAA
+948 HQAELLTKQEEAAAA
-963 ELTALQERGQ
+963 ELEALIARGQ
-973 LSTQTTEEYEAE
+973 LSTQTTEEFEAE
-985 VVAAKQRS
+985 VIAAKQQS
-993 ADAQKA
+993 AEAQKK
-999 TNDAIVKNEQTKA
+999 TNDVIIKNEQAKA
-1012 QALKT
+1012 QAMKA

-1029 GESNETF
+1029 GESNSAF
-1036 AKMSKVITLAQIS
+1036 AKMSKIITLAQIA

-1079 ATILANIATAISTVK
+1079 ATILANVATAISTVK

-1119 SNGEYVMTAEATR
+1119 SNGEFVMTAAATKM
-1132 RFEPLLDYMNRSKG
+1132 FEPLLM
-1146 EYPVANTMNAVKL
+1146 
-1159 GASDIISLKSRSERE
+1159 
-1174 YFVQEVLKHIAIIEM
+1174 
-1189 HRTHSE
+1189 
-1195 TTRLDNIYEKANHL
+1195 
-1209 LDIYSARKESL
+1209 
-1220 SLDLFSSIV
+1220 
-1229 ESNVQKLT
+1229 
-1237 SSISKVKETDEI
+1237 
-1249 KKILLSEINDL
+1249 
-1260 KIEKSSEI
+1260 
-1268 NSEKPNSI
+1268 
-1276 ITALTKYVNT
+1276 
-1286 ENNFK
+1286 
-1291 ENFEEFVNLVSTLKA
+1291 
-1306 FSITERSLNT
+1306 
-1316 HHYDSLTPIETIGM
+1316 
-1330 NNDQASEG
+1330 
-1338 IGPKSE
+1338 
-1344 ASTPVSPV
+1344 
-1352 FLSSGG
+1352 
-1358 LVIGKCSPTSDSIPA
+1358 
-1373 MLSNGEFVVNSRAT
+1373 
-1387 RIFEPLLITMNNI
+1387 TMNNI

-1411 SQSITN
+1411 SQSIN
-1417 AELLTDSFESAAKEI
+1417 QAEMLTDSFESAAREI
-1432 KPVVSVVEINE
+1432 KPVVSVVEITE

-1448 EIIENLD
+1448 EMIENLD

>member
-1 MANDVTTRILQIQV
+1 MADDVTTKILQIQV
-15 DYGDAVKK
+15 DYGDAVKQ
-23 IAEYQALIDEVRKLQ
+23 IAEWQAKIDAVRKQQ
-38 KGLKADLK
+38 KGLKEDLK

-53 EYQRSVQAGNLA
+53 EYRRSIQAGNLA
-65 MSQMKEAMNTVSK
+65 MSQMKDAMNTVSK
-78 AVRNQLKSQAEQ
+78 AVKNQLKSQAEQ

-111 SRAERESSKGDELK
+111 SRAERESAKGDELK

-132 TELKS
+132 TELKG

-155 LLGVGVSTSSLC
+155 LLGAGVSTSSLC
-167 DALAKEAKS
+167 DALAKECKT

-182 ANEILKKAIAAIDP
+182 ANEVLKKAVAAIDP
-196 SSVGASESIALLSKK
+196 SSVGASESIALLTKK
-211 IEEND
+211 IEENEKVIKD
-216 KIIQEH
+216 H
-222 ADNLADAQKKQQEQ
+222 ADSVAESQSR
-236 SEGLLDTMSDL
+236 SEGLVDTLSDL
-247 TGVNLNFGNSLN
+247 TGVNLNLGNSLN

-269 IEGITIKAKA
+269 MEGLTVKVKA
-279 LWATLTGLL
+279 LWSTLTGLL
-288 SNPLVLT
+288 ANPMVLT

-343 VADTFGAD
+343 VADSFGVD
-351 FQDVLES
+351 FQEVLES
-358 ANTLSRQFGIS
+358 ANTLSQQFGIS
-369 VQEALQYVKDG
+369 VQEALGYVKDG

-477 QVSTKLNEMADN
+477 QVSAKLNEMADN

-521 NLDVTKEK
+521 DLDVTKEK
-529 AGDMA
+529 AGDLA
-534 KVQEEQMNSQI
+534 RVQEEQMNSQI

-550 LAALFDATGGSF
+550 LASLFDATGGSF

-591 IDLYNKS
+591 IDLYNNS
-598 IVVRAGVASIA
+598 MVVRAGVASIA

-623 KLLVDEIMALGKIIK
+623 IMLVDEIMGLGKIIK

-643 SWDDVKAGWEQFRKA
+643 SWDDVKAGWDQFRKA
-658 SSKAVQ
+658 SVNAVK
-664 NIVNDTVDAYKE
+664 NVVNDTVDAYQE
-676 AWSEVKDGELEHVK
+676 AWSEIKDGQIEHVK
-690 LDLAT
+690 LDVNSVA
-695 VTDGDSSA
+695 
-703 SGQSTGDNTRR
+703 STGADGAGVGGSGSGGGKGKNPGKTK
-714 TGNTGSKKDKN
+714 TKGSKSGKS
-725 KKTGKDPAAEAAKA
+725 GKDSAAEAAKE
-739 EAQLLRKAEDELMKI
+739 EAQLLRKAEDELLKI

-764 MVELSY
+764 KVELSY

-781 TEEKNLTENSRTAI
+781 AEDKNLTEKSREAI

-806 IVALEKFDA
+806 EQALAKFDA
-815 EEIKKEVEHK
+815 EEIKKEIEHK

-830 LKLEAVKKGTD
+830 LKLEAIKEGTD

-849 SLANQQTIAEQEAL
+849 SLDNQQAIAEQEAI
-863 LAYDNEIEKQ
+863 LAYDNEVEKQ
-873 EALKAIREKYANE
+873 EALKAIRERYDNE
-886 NTALD
+886 RTALD
-891 EEQAQVKLT
+891 EEQAQAKID
-900 RQKTV
+900 RQKQE

-930 DEQHYQEWRQKG
+930 DEQHYQEWRQRG
-942 LEEMDS
+942 LEEMDA
-948 HQSEILLKQEEAAAA
+948 HQAELLTKQEEAAAA
-963 ELTALQERGQ
+963 ELEALIARGQ
-973 LSTQTTEEYEAE
+973 LSTQTTEEFEAE
-985 VVAAKQRS
+985 VIAAKQKS
-993 ADAQKA
+993 AEAQKN
-999 TNDAIVKNEQTKA
+999 TNDVIIKNEQAKA
-1012 QALKT
+1012 QAMKA

-1029 GESNETF
+1029 GESNSAF
-1036 AKMSKVITLAQIS
+1036 AKMSKIITLAQIA

-1079 ATILANIATAISTVK
+1079 ATILANVATAISTVK

-1119 SNGEYVMTAEATR
+1119 SNGEFVMTAAATR
-1132 RFEPLLDYMNRSKG
+1132 MFEPLLM
-1146 EYPVANTMNAVKL
+1146 
-1159 GASDIISLKSRSERE
+1159 
-1174 YFVQEVLKHIAIIEM
+1174 
-1189 HRTHSE
+1189 
-1195 TTRLDNIYEKANHL
+1195 
-1209 LDIYSARKESL
+1209 
-1220 SLDLFSSIV
+1220 
-1229 ESNVQKLT
+1229 
-1237 SSISKVKETDEI
+1237 
-1249 KKILLSEINDL
+1249 
-1260 KIEKSSEI
+1260 
-1268 NSEKPNSI
+1268 
-1276 ITALTKYVNT
+1276 
-1286 ENNFK
+1286 
-1291 ENFEEFVNLVSTLKA
+1291 
-1306 FSITERSLNT
+1306 
-1316 HHYDSLTPIETIGM
+1316 
-1330 NNDQASEG
+1330 
-1338 IGPKSE
+1338 
-1344 ASTPVSPV
+1344 
-1352 FLSSGG
+1352 
-1358 LVIGKCSPTSDSIPA
+1358 
-1373 MLSNGEFVVNSRAT
+1373 
-1387 RIFEPLLITMNNI
+1387 TMNNI
-1400 GRGVPMQVLNS
+1400 GKGVPMQVMNS
-1411 SQSITN
+1411 SQTFN
-1417 AELLTDSFESAAKEI
+1417 QAEMLTDSFESAAREI
-1432 KPVVSVVEINE
+1432 KPVVSVVEITE

-1448 EIIENLD
+1448 EMIENLD

>member
-1 MANDVTTRILQIQV
+1 MADDVTTKILQIQV
-15 DYGDAVKK
+15 DYGDAVKQ
-23 IAEYQALIDEVRKLQ
+23 IAEWQAKIDAVRKQQ
-38 KGLKADLK
+38 KGLKEDLK

-53 EYQRSVQAGNLA
+53 EYQRSIQAGNLA
-65 MSQMKEAMNTVSK
+65 MSQMKDAMNTVSK
-78 AVRNQLKSQAEQ
+78 AVKNQLKSQAEQ

-111 SRAERESSKGDELK
+111 SRAERESAKGDELK

-132 TELKS
+132 TELKG

-155 LLGVGVSTSSLC
+155 LLGAGVSTSSLC
-167 DALAKEAKS
+167 DALAKECKT

-182 ANEILKKAIAAIDP
+182 ANEVLKKAVAAIDP
-196 SSVGASESIALLSKK
+196 SSVGASESIALLTKK
-211 IEEND
+211 IEENEKVIKD
-216 KIIQEH
+216 H
-222 ADNLADAQKKQQEQ
+222 ADSVAESQSR
-236 SEGLLDTMSDL
+236 SEGLVDTLSDL
-247 TGVNLNFGNSLN
+247 TGVNLNLGNSLN

-269 IEGITIKAKA
+269 MEGLTVKAKA
-279 LWATLTGLL
+279 LWSTLTGLL
-288 SNPLVLT
+288 ANPMVLT

-343 VADTFGAD
+343 VADSFGVD
-351 FQDVLES
+351 FQEVLES
-358 ANTLSRQFGIS
+358 ANTLSQQFGIS
-369 VQEALQYVKDG
+369 VQEALGYVKDG

-451 DGIGISSAEMQKKL
+451 DGIGISSAKMQKKL

-477 QVSTKLNEMADN
+477 QVSAKLNEMADN

-521 NLDVTKEK
+521 DLDVTKEK
-529 AGDMA
+529 AGDLA
-534 KVQEEQMNSQI
+534 RVQEEQMNSQI

-550 LAALFDATGGSF
+550 LASLFDATGGSF

-591 IDLYNKS
+591 IDLYNNS
-598 IVVRAGVASIA
+598 MVVRAGVASIA

-623 KLLVDEIMALGKIIK
+623 IMLVDEIMGLGKIIK

-643 SWDDVKAGWEQFRKA
+643 SWDDVKAGWDQFRKA
-658 SSKAVQ
+658 SVKAVK
-664 NIVNDTVDAYKE
+664 NVVNDTVDAYQE
-676 AWSEVKDGELEHVK
+676 AWSEIKDGQIEHVK
-690 LDLAT
+690 LDVNSVA
-695 VTDGDSSA
+695 
-703 SGQSTGDNTRR
+703 
-714 TGNTGSKKDKN
+714 NTGADGAAAGGSGGGGGKGKNPGKTKTKGSKSGKS
-725 KKTGKDPAAEAAKA
+725 GKDSAAEAAKE
-739 EAQLLRKAEDELMKI
+739 EAQLLRKAEDELLKI
-754 TMESIETRRK
+754 TMESVESRRK
-764 MVELSY
+764 KVELSY
-770 KRQIEDYQKKL
+770 KRQIEDYQKMLVEK
-781 TEEKNLTENSRTAI
+781 KNLTEASRTAI

-806 IVALEKFDA
+806 IEALAKFDA
-815 EEIKKEVEHK
+815 EEIKKEIEHK

-830 LKLEAVKKGTD
+830 LKLEAVKEGTD

-849 SLANQQTIAEQEAL
+849 SLDNQQAIAEQEAI
-863 LAYDNEIEKQ
+863 LAYDNEVEKQ
-873 EALKAIREKYANE
+873 EALKAIRERYDNE
-886 NTALD
+886 RTALD
-891 EEQAQVKLT
+891 EEQAQAKID
-900 RQKTV
+900 RQKQE

-930 DEQHYQEWRQKG
+930 DEQHYQEWRQRG
-942 LEEMDS
+942 LEEMDA
-948 HQSEILLKQEEAAAA
+948 HQAELLTKQEEAAAA
-963 ELTALQERGQ
+963 ELEALIARGQ
-973 LSTQTTEEYEAE
+973 LSTQTTEEFEAE
-985 VVAAKQRS
+985 VIAAKQKS
-993 ADAQKA
+993 AEAQKK
-999 TNDAIVKNEQTKA
+999 TNDVIIKNEQAKA
-1012 QALKT
+1012 QAMKAVTSSL
-1017 ITGGLTQLLDTL
+1017 TGLLDTL
-1029 GESNETF
+1029 GESNSAF
-1036 AKMSKVITLAQIS
+1036 AKMSKIITLAQIA

-1065 MPFPANLA
+1065 MPFPANIA

-1079 ATILANIATAISTVK
+1079 ATVLANIATAISTVK

-1119 SNGEYVMTAEATR
+1119 SNGEFVMTAAATR
-1132 RFEPLLDYMNRSKG
+1132 MFEPLLM
-1146 EYPVANTMNAVKL
+1146 
-1159 GASDIISLKSRSERE
+1159 
-1174 YFVQEVLKHIAIIEM
+1174 
-1189 HRTHSE
+1189 
-1195 TTRLDNIYEKANHL
+1195 
-1209 LDIYSARKESL
+1209 
-1220 SLDLFSSIV
+1220 
-1229 ESNVQKLT
+1229 
-1237 SSISKVKETDEI
+1237 
-1249 KKILLSEINDL
+1249 
-1260 KIEKSSEI
+1260 
-1268 NSEKPNSI
+1268 
-1276 ITALTKYVNT
+1276 
-1286 ENNFK
+1286 
-1291 ENFEEFVNLVSTLKA
+1291 
-1306 FSITERSLNT
+1306 
-1316 HHYDSLTPIETIGM
+1316 
-1330 NNDQASEG
+1330 
-1338 IGPKSE
+1338 
-1344 ASTPVSPV
+1344 
-1352 FLSSGG
+1352 
-1358 LVIGKCSPTSDSIPA
+1358 
-1373 MLSNGEFVVNSRAT
+1373 
-1387 RIFEPLLITMNNI
+1387 TMNNI
-1400 GRGVPMQVLNS
+1400 GKGVPMQVMNS
-1411 SQSITN
+1411 SQTIN
-1417 AELLTDSFESAAKEI
+1417 QAEMLTDSFESAAREI
-1432 KPVVSVVEINE
+1432 KPVVSVVEITE

-1448 EIIENLD
+1448 EMIENLD

>member
-1 MANDVTTRILQIQV
+1 MADDVTTKILQIQV
-15 DYGDAVKK
+15 DYGDAVKQ
-23 IAEYQALIDEVRKLQ
+23 IAEWQAKIDAVRKQQ
-38 KGLKADLK
+38 KGLKEDLK
-46 EGRISQE
+46 GGRISQE
-53 EYQRSVQAGNLA
+53 EYQRSIQAGNLA
-65 MSQMKEAMNTVSK
+65 MSQMKDAMNTVSK
-78 AVRNQLKSQAEQ
+78 AVKNQLKSQAEQ

-111 SRAERESSKGDELK
+111 SRAERESAKGDELK

-132 TELKS
+132 TELKG

-155 LLGVGVSTSSLC
+155 LLGAGVSTSSLC
-167 DALAKEAKS
+167 DALAKECKT

-182 ANEILKKAIAAIDP
+182 ANEVLKKAVAAIDP
-196 SSVGASESIALLSKK
+196 SSVGASESIALLTKK
-211 IEEND
+211 IEENEKVIKD
-216 KIIQEH
+216 H
-222 ADNLADAQKKQQEQ
+222 ADSVAELQSR
-236 SEGLLDTMSDL
+236 SEGLVDTLSDL
-247 TGVNLNFGNSLN
+247 TGVNLNLGNSLN

-269 IEGITIKAKA
+269 MEGLTVKAKA
-279 LWATLTGLL
+279 LWSTLTGLL
-288 SNPLVLT
+288 ANPMVLT

-343 VADTFGAD
+343 VADSFGVD
-351 FQDVLES
+351 FQEVLES
-358 ANTLSRQFGIS
+358 ANTLSQQFGIS
-369 VQEALQYVKDG
+369 VQEALGYVKDG

-477 QVSTKLNEMADN
+477 QVSAKLNEMADN

-521 NLDVTKEK
+521 DLDVTKEK
-529 AGDMA
+529 AGDLA
-534 KVQEEQMNSQI
+534 RVQEEQMNSQI

-550 LAALFDATGGSF
+550 LASLFDATGGSF

-591 IDLYNKS
+591 IDLYNNS
-598 IVVRAGVASIA
+598 MVVRAGVASIA

-623 KLLVDEIMALGKIIK
+623 IMLVDEIMGLGKIIK

-643 SWDDVKAGWEQFRKA
+643 SWDDVKAGWDQFRKA
-658 SSKAVQ
+658 SVKAVK
-664 NIVNDTVDAYKE
+664 NVVNDTVDAYQE
-676 AWSEVKDGELEHVK
+676 AWSEIKDGQIEHVK
-690 LDLAT
+690 LDVNSVA
-695 VTDGDSSA
+695 
-703 SGQSTGDNTRR
+703 
-714 TGNTGSKKDKN
+714 NTGADGAAAGGRGGGGGKEKNPGKTKTKGSKSGKS
-725 KKTGKDPAAEAAKA
+725 GKDSAAEAAKE
-739 EAQLLRKAEDELMKI
+739 EAQLLRKAEDELLKI
-754 TMESIETRRK
+754 TMESVESRRK
-764 MVELSY
+764 KVELSY

-781 TEEKNLTENSRTAI
+781 VEKKNLTEASRTAI

-806 IVALEKFDA
+806 IEALAKFDA
-815 EEIKKEVEHK
+815 EEIKKEIEHK

-830 LKLEAVKKGTD
+830 LKLEAVKEGTD

-849 SLANQQTIAEQEAL
+849 SLDNQQAIAEQEAI
-863 LAYDNEIEKQ
+863 LAYDNEVEKQ
-873 EALKAIREKYANE
+873 EALKAIRERYDNE
-886 NTALD
+886 RTALD
-891 EEQAQVKLT
+891 EEQAQAKID
-900 RQKTV
+900 RQKQE

-930 DEQHYQEWRQKG
+930 DEQHYQEWRQRG
-942 LEEMDS
+942 LEEMDA
-948 HQSEILLKQEEAAAA
+948 HQAELLTKQEEAAAA
-963 ELTALQERGQ
+963 ELEALIARGQ
-973 LSTQTTEEYEAE
+973 LSTQTTEEFEAE
-985 VVAAKQRS
+985 VIAAKQKS
-993 ADAQKA
+993 AEAQKK
-999 TNDAIVKNEQTKA
+999 TNDVIIKNEQAKA
-1012 QALKT
+1012 QAMKAVTSSL
-1017 ITGGLTQLLDTL
+1017 TGLLDTL
-1029 GESNETF
+1029 GESNSAF
-1036 AKMSKVITLAQIS
+1036 AKMSKIITLAQIA

-1065 MPFPANLA
+1065 MPFPANIA

-1079 ATILANIATAISTVK
+1079 ATVLANIATAISTVK

-1119 SNGEYVMTAEATR
+1119 SNGEFVMTAAATR
-1132 RFEPLLDYMNRSKG
+1132 MFEPLLM
-1146 EYPVANTMNAVKL
+1146 
-1159 GASDIISLKSRSERE
+1159 
-1174 YFVQEVLKHIAIIEM
+1174 
-1189 HRTHSE
+1189 
-1195 TTRLDNIYEKANHL
+1195 
-1209 LDIYSARKESL
+1209 
-1220 SLDLFSSIV
+1220 
-1229 ESNVQKLT
+1229 
-1237 SSISKVKETDEI
+1237 
-1249 KKILLSEINDL
+1249 
-1260 KIEKSSEI
+1260 
-1268 NSEKPNSI
+1268 
-1276 ITALTKYVNT
+1276 
-1286 ENNFK
+1286 
-1291 ENFEEFVNLVSTLKA
+1291 
-1306 FSITERSLNT
+1306 
-1316 HHYDSLTPIETIGM
+1316 
-1330 NNDQASEG
+1330 
-1338 IGPKSE
+1338 
-1344 ASTPVSPV
+1344 
-1352 FLSSGG
+1352 
-1358 LVIGKCSPTSDSIPA
+1358 
-1373 MLSNGEFVVNSRAT
+1373 
-1387 RIFEPLLITMNNI
+1387 TMNNI
-1400 GRGVPMQVLNS
+1400 GKGVPMQVMNS
-1411 SQSITN
+1411 SQTIN
-1417 AELLTDSFESAAKEI
+1417 QAEMLTDSFESAAREI
-1432 KPVVSVVEINE
+1432 KPVVSVVEITE

-1448 EIIENLD
+1448 EMIENLD

>member
-1 MANDVTTRILQIQV
+1 MAANDVTTKILQIQV
-15 DYGDAVKK
+15 DYGDAVKQ
-23 IAEYQALIDEVRKLQ
+23 IAEWQAKIDAVRKQQ
-38 KGLKADLK
+38 KGLKEDLK

-53 EYQRSVQAGNLA
+53 EYQRSIQAGNLA
-65 MSQMKEAMNTVSK
+65 MSQMKDAMNTVSK
-78 AVRNQLKSQAEQ
+78 AVKNQLKSQAEQ

-111 SRAERESSKGDELK
+111 SRAERESAKGDELK

-132 TELKS
+132 TELKG

-155 LLGVGVSTSSLC
+155 LLGAGVSTSSLC
-167 DALAKEAKS
+167 DALAKECKT

-182 ANEILKKAIAAIDP
+182 ANEVLKKAVAAIDP
-196 SSVGASESIALLSKK
+196 SSVGASESIALLTKK
-211 IEEND
+211 IEENEKVIKD
-216 KIIQEH
+216 H
-222 ADNLADAQKKQQEQ
+222 ADSVAESQSR
-236 SEGLLDTMSDL
+236 SEGLVDTLSDL
-247 TGVNLNFGNSLN
+247 TGVNLNLGNSLN

-269 IEGITIKAKA
+269 MEGLTVKAKA
-279 LWATLTGLL
+279 LWSTLTGLL
-288 SNPLVLT
+288 ANPMVLT

-343 VADTFGAD
+343 VADSFGVD
-351 FQDVLES
+351 FQEVLES
-358 ANTLSRQFGIS
+358 ANTLSQQFGIS
-369 VQEALQYVKDG
+369 VQEALGYVKDG

-418 SSKMGIV
+418 SSNMGIV

-477 QVSTKLNEMADN
+477 QVSAKLNEMADN

-521 NLDVTKEK
+521 DLDVTKEK
-529 AGDMA
+529 AGDLA
-534 KVQEEQMNSQI
+534 RVQEEQMNSQI

-550 LAALFDATGGSF
+550 LASLFDATGGSF

-591 IDLYNKS
+591 IDLYNNS
-598 IVVRAGVASIA
+598 MVVRAGVASIA

-623 KLLVDEIMALGKIIK
+623 IMLVDEIMGLGKIIK

-643 SWDDVKAGWEQFRKA
+643 SWDDVKAGWDQFRKA
-658 SSKAVQ
+658 SVKAVK
-664 NIVNDTVDAYKE
+664 NVVNDTVDAYQE
-676 AWSEVKDGELEHVK
+676 AWSEIKDGQIEHVK
-690 LDLAT
+690 LDVNSVA
-695 VTDGDSSA
+695 
-703 SGQSTGDNTRR
+703 
-714 TGNTGSKKDKN
+714 NTGADGAGAGGSGGGGGKGKNPGKTKTKGGKGGSK
-725 KKTGKDPAAEAAKA
+725 GKDTAAEAAKE
-739 EAQLLRKAEDELMKI
+739 EAQLLRKAEDELLKI
-754 TMESIETRRK
+754 TMESVESRRK
-764 MVELSY
+764 KVELSY
-770 KRQIEDYQKKL
+770 KRQIEDYQKMLVEK
-781 TEEKNLTENSRTAI
+781 KNLTEASRTAI
-795 LSIIDSLQKQQ
+795 LSIIDSLQQQ
-806 IVALEKFDA
+806 QTQALAKFDA
-815 EEIKKEVEHK
+815 EEIKKEIEHK

-830 LKLEAVKKGTD
+830 LKLEAVKEGTD

-849 SLANQQTIAEQEAL
+849 SLLNQQAIAEQEAI
-863 LAYDNEIEKQ
+863 LAYENETEKQ
-873 EALKAIREKYANE
+873 EALKAIRERYANE
-886 NTALD
+886 RTALD
-891 EEQAQVKLT
+891 EEQAQLKLD
-900 RQKTV
+900 RQKQE

-930 DEQHYQEWRQKG
+930 DEEHYQEWRQRG
-942 LEEMDS
+942 LEEMDE
-948 HQSEILLKQEEAAAA
+948 HQAELLTKQEEAAAA
-963 ELTALQERGQ
+963 ELEALIARGQ
-973 LSTQTTEEYEAE
+973 LSTQTTEEFEAE
-985 VVAAKQRS
+985 VIAAKQKS
-993 ADAQKA
+993 AEAQKK
-999 TNDAIVKNEQTKA
+999 TNDVIIKNEQAKA
-1012 QALKT
+1012 QAMKA

-1029 GESNETF
+1029 GESNSAF
-1036 AKMSKVITLAQIS
+1036 AKMSKIITLAQIA

-1079 ATILANIATAISTVK
+1079 ATILANVATAISTVK

-1119 SNGEYVMTAEATR
+1119 SNGEFVMTAAATR
-1132 RFEPLLDYMNRSKG
+1132 MFEPLLM
-1146 EYPVANTMNAVKL
+1146 
-1159 GASDIISLKSRSERE
+1159 
-1174 YFVQEVLKHIAIIEM
+1174 
-1189 HRTHSE
+1189 
-1195 TTRLDNIYEKANHL
+1195 
-1209 LDIYSARKESL
+1209 
-1220 SLDLFSSIV
+1220 
-1229 ESNVQKLT
+1229 
-1237 SSISKVKETDEI
+1237 
-1249 KKILLSEINDL
+1249 
-1260 KIEKSSEI
+1260 
-1268 NSEKPNSI
+1268 
-1276 ITALTKYVNT
+1276 
-1286 ENNFK
+1286 
-1291 ENFEEFVNLVSTLKA
+1291 
-1306 FSITERSLNT
+1306 
-1316 HHYDSLTPIETIGM
+1316 
-1330 NNDQASEG
+1330 
-1338 IGPKSE
+1338 
-1344 ASTPVSPV
+1344 
-1352 FLSSGG
+1352 
-1358 LVIGKCSPTSDSIPA
+1358 
-1373 MLSNGEFVVNSRAT
+1373 
-1387 RIFEPLLITMNNI
+1387 TMNNI

-1411 SQSITN
+1411 SQTIN
-1417 AELLTDSFESAAKEI
+1417 QAEMLTDSFESAAREI
-1432 KPVVSVVEINE
+1432 KPVVSVVEITE

-1448 EIIENLD
+1448 EMIENLD

>member
-1 MANDVTTRILQIQV
+1 MADDVTTKILQIQV
-15 DYGDAVKK
+15 DYGDAVKQ
-23 IAEYQALIDEVRKLQ
+23 IAEWQAKIDAVRKQQ
-38 KGLKADLK
+38 KGLKEDLK

-53 EYQRSVQAGNLA
+53 EYQRSIQAGNLA
-65 MSQMKEAMNTVSK
+65 MSQMKDAMNTVSK
-78 AVRNQLKSQAEQ
+78 AVKNQLKSQAEQ

-111 SRAERESSKGDELK
+111 SRAERESAKGDELK

-132 TELKS
+132 TELKG

-155 LLGVGVSTSSLC
+155 LLGAGVSTSSLC
-167 DALAKEAKS
+167 DALAKECKT

-182 ANEILKKAIAAIDP
+182 ANEVLKKAVAAIDP
-196 SSVGASESIALLSKK
+196 SSVGASESIALLTKK
-211 IEEND
+211 IEENEKVIKD
-216 KIIQEH
+216 H
-222 ADNLADAQKKQQEQ
+222 ADSVAESQSR
-236 SEGLLDTMSDL
+236 SEGLVDTLSDL
-247 TGVNLNFGNSLN
+247 TGVNLNLGNSLN

-269 IEGITIKAKA
+269 MEGLTVKAKA
-279 LWATLTGLL
+279 LWSTLTGLL
-288 SNPLVLT
+288 ANPMVLT

-343 VADTFGAD
+343 VADSFGVD
-351 FQDVLES
+351 FQEVLES
-358 ANTLSRQFGIS
+358 ANTLSQQFGIS
-369 VQEALQYVKDG
+369 VQEALGYVKDG

-477 QVSTKLNEMADN
+477 QVSAKLNEMADN

-521 NLDVTKEK
+521 DLDVTKEK
-529 AGDMA
+529 AGDLA
-534 KVQEEQMNSQI
+534 RVQEEQMNSQI

-550 LAALFDATGGSF
+550 LASLFDATGGSF

-591 IDLYNKS
+591 IDLYNNS
-598 IVVRAGVASIA
+598 MVVRAGVASIA

-623 KLLVDEIMALGKIIK
+623 IMLVDEIMGLGKIIK

-643 SWDDVKAGWEQFRKA
+643 SWDDVKAGWDQFRKA
-658 SSKAVQ
+658 SVNAVK
-664 NIVNDTVDAYKE
+664 NVVNDTVDAYQE
-676 AWSEVKDGELEHVK
+676 AWSEIKDGQIEHVK
-690 LDLAT
+690 LDVNSVA
-695 VTDGDSSA
+695 
-703 SGQSTGDNTRR
+703 STGADGAGVGGSGSGGGKGKNPGKTK
-714 TGNTGSKKDKN
+714 TKGSKSGKS
-725 KKTGKDPAAEAAKA
+725 GKDSAAEAAKE
-739 EAQLLRKAEDELMKI
+739 EAQLLRKAEDELLKI

-764 MVELSY
+764 NVELSY

-781 TEEKNLTENSRTAI
+781 AEDKNLTEKSREAI

-806 IVALEKFDA
+806 EQALAKFDA
-815 EEIKKEVEHK
+815 EEIKKEIEHK

-830 LKLEAVKKGTD
+830 LKLEAIKEGTD

-849 SLANQQTIAEQEAL
+849 SLDNQQAIAEQEAI
-863 LAYDNEIEKQ
+863 LAYDNEVEKQ
-873 EALKAIREKYANE
+873 EALKAIRERYDNE
-886 NTALD
+886 RTALD
-891 EEQAQVKLT
+891 EEQAQAKID
-900 RQKTV
+900 RQKQE

-930 DEQHYQEWRQKG
+930 DEQHYQEWRQRG
-942 LEEMDS
+942 LEEMDA
-948 HQSEILLKQEEAAAA
+948 HQAELLTKQEEAAAA
-963 ELTALQERGQ
+963 ELEALIARGQ
-973 LSTQTTEEYEAE
+973 LSTQTTEGFEAE
-985 VVAAKQRS
+985 VIAAKQKS
-993 ADAQKA
+993 AEAQKN
-999 TNDAIVKNEQTKA
+999 TNDVIIKNEQAKA
-1012 QALKT
+1012 QAMKA

-1029 GESNETF
+1029 GESNSAF
-1036 AKMSKVITLAQIS
+1036 AKMSKIITLAQIA

-1079 ATILANIATAISTVK
+1079 ATILANVATAISTVK

-1119 SNGEYVMTAEATR
+1119 SNGEFVMTAAATKM
-1132 RFEPLLDYMNRSKG
+1132 FEPLLM
-1146 EYPVANTMNAVKL
+1146 
-1159 GASDIISLKSRSERE
+1159 
-1174 YFVQEVLKHIAIIEM
+1174 
-1189 HRTHSE
+1189 
-1195 TTRLDNIYEKANHL
+1195 
-1209 LDIYSARKESL
+1209 
-1220 SLDLFSSIV
+1220 
-1229 ESNVQKLT
+1229 
-1237 SSISKVKETDEI
+1237 
-1249 KKILLSEINDL
+1249 
-1260 KIEKSSEI
+1260 
-1268 NSEKPNSI
+1268 
-1276 ITALTKYVNT
+1276 
-1286 ENNFK
+1286 
-1291 ENFEEFVNLVSTLKA
+1291 
-1306 FSITERSLNT
+1306 
-1316 HHYDSLTPIETIGM
+1316 
-1330 NNDQASEG
+1330 
-1338 IGPKSE
+1338 
-1344 ASTPVSPV
+1344 
-1352 FLSSGG
+1352 
-1358 LVIGKCSPTSDSIPA
+1358 
-1373 MLSNGEFVVNSRAT
+1373 
-1387 RIFEPLLITMNNI
+1387 TMNNI

-1411 SQSITN
+1411 SQSIN
-1417 AELLTDSFESAAKEI
+1417 QAEMLTDSFESAAREI
-1432 KPVVSVVEINE
+1432 KPVVSVVEITE

-1448 EIIENLD
+1448 EMIENLD

>member
-1 MANDVTTRILQIQV
+1 MADDVTTKILQIQV

-23 IAEYQALIDEVRKLQ
+23 IAEYQAQIDQVRKQQ
-38 KGLKADLK
+38 KGLKEDLK
-46 EGRISQE
+46 DGRISQE
-53 EYQRSVQAGNLA
+53 EYQRSIQAGNLA
-65 MSQMKEAMNTVSK
+65 MSQMKDAMNTVSK
-78 AVRNQLKSQAEQ
+78 AVKNQLKSQAEQ

-111 SRAERESSKGDELK
+111 SRAERESAKGDELK

-155 LLGVGVSTSSLC
+155 LLGAGVSTTSLC
-167 DALAKEAKS
+167 DALSKEAKS

-182 ANEILKKAIAAIDP
+182 ANEVLKKAVAAIDP
-196 SSVGASESIALLSKK
+196 SSVGASESIALLTKK

-222 ADNLADAQKKQQEQ
+222 ADNVAAAQKKQQEQ

-269 IEGITIKAKA
+269 MEGLNVKAKA
-279 LWATLTGLL
+279 LWSTLTGLL
-288 SNPLVLT
+288 ANPVVLT

-320 RLTQQLTGLSGDE
+320 RLTSQLTGLSGDE

-343 VADTFGAD
+343 VADTFGVD
-351 FQDVLES
+351 FQEVLES
-358 ANTLSRQFGIS
+358 ANTLSQQFGIS
-369 VQEALQYVKDG
+369 VQEALGYVKDG

-441 EMSTATAEAL
+441 EMSTATSEAL

-477 QVSTKLNEMADN
+477 QVSAKLNEMADN

-521 NLDVTKEK
+521 DLDVTKEK
-529 AGDMA
+529 AGDLA
-534 KVQEEQMNSQI
+534 RVQEEQMNSQI

-550 LAALFDATGGSF
+550 LASLFDATGGSF

-591 IDLYNKS
+591 IDLYNNS
-598 IVVRAGVASIA
+598 MVVRAGVASIA

-623 KLLVDEIMALGKIIK
+623 IMLVDEIMGLGKIIK

-643 SWDDVKAGWEQFRKA
+643 SWDDVKAGWDQFRKA
-658 SSKAVQ
+658 SVKAVK
-664 NIVNDTVDAYKE
+664 NVVNDTVDAYQE
-676 AWSEVKDGELEHVK
+676 AWSEIKDGQIEHVK
-690 LDLAT
+690 LDVNSVA
-695 VTDGDSSA
+695 
-703 SGQSTGDNTRR
+703 
-714 TGNTGSKKDKN
+714 NTGADGAAAGGSGGGGGKGKNPGKTKTKGSKSGKS
-725 KKTGKDPAAEAAKA
+725 GKDSAAEAAKE
-739 EAQLLRKAEDELMKI
+739 EAQLLRKAEDELLKI
-754 TMESIETRRK
+754 TMESVESRRK
-764 MVELSY
+764 KVELSY
-770 KRQIEDYQKKL
+770 KRQIEDYQKMLVEK
-781 TEEKNLTENSRTAI
+781 KNLTEASRTAI

-806 IVALEKFDA
+806 IEALAKFDA
-815 EEIKKEVEHK
+815 EEIKKEIEHK

-830 LKLEAVKKGTD
+830 LKLEAVKEGTD

-849 SLANQQTIAEQEAL
+849 SLANQQAIAEQEAI
-863 LAYDNEIEKQ
+863 LAYENETEKQ
-873 EALKAIREKYANE
+873 EALKAIRERYANE
-886 NTALD
+886 RTALD
-891 EEQAQVKLT
+891 EEQAQLKLD
-900 RQKTV
+900 RQKQE

-930 DEQHYQEWRQKG
+930 DEEHYQEWRQRG
-942 LEEMDS
+942 LEEMDE
-948 HQSEILLKQEEAAAA
+948 HQAELLTKQEEAAAA
-963 ELTALQERGQ
+963 ELEALIARGQ
-973 LSTQTTEEYEAE
+973 LSTQTTEEFEAE
-985 VVAAKQRS
+985 VIAAKQKS
-993 ADAQKA
+993 AEAQKK
-999 TNDAIVKNEQTKA
+999 TNDVIIKNEQAKA
-1012 QALKT
+1012 QAMKA
-1017 ITGGLTQLLDTL
+1017 ITGGLTQLLDAL
-1029 GESNETF
+1029 GESNSAF
-1036 AKMSKVITLAQIS
+1036 AKMSKIITLAQIA

-1079 ATILANIATAISTVK
+1079 ATILANVATAISTVK

-1106 PGTGTSDSIPAML
+1106 SGTGTSDSIPAML
-1119 SNGEYVMTAEATR
+1119 SNGEFVMTAAATR
-1132 RFEPLLDYMNRSKG
+1132 MFEPLLM
-1146 EYPVANTMNAVKL
+1146 
-1159 GASDIISLKSRSERE
+1159 
-1174 YFVQEVLKHIAIIEM
+1174 
-1189 HRTHSE
+1189 
-1195 TTRLDNIYEKANHL
+1195 
-1209 LDIYSARKESL
+1209 
-1220 SLDLFSSIV
+1220 
-1229 ESNVQKLT
+1229 
-1237 SSISKVKETDEI
+1237 
-1249 KKILLSEINDL
+1249 
-1260 KIEKSSEI
+1260 
-1268 NSEKPNSI
+1268 
-1276 ITALTKYVNT
+1276 
-1286 ENNFK
+1286 
-1291 ENFEEFVNLVSTLKA
+1291 
-1306 FSITERSLNT
+1306 
-1316 HHYDSLTPIETIGM
+1316 
-1330 NNDQASEG
+1330 
-1338 IGPKSE
+1338 
-1344 ASTPVSPV
+1344 
-1352 FLSSGG
+1352 
-1358 LVIGKCSPTSDSIPA
+1358 
-1373 MLSNGEFVVNSRAT
+1373 
-1387 RIFEPLLITMNNI
+1387 TMNNI

-1411 SQSITN
+1411 SQTIN
-1417 AELLTDSFESAAKEI
+1417 QAEMLTDSFESAAREI
-1432 KPVVSVVEINE
+1432 KPVVSVVEITE

-1448 EIIENLD
+1448 EMIENLD
-1455 TY
+1455 IY

>member
-1 MANDVTTRILQIQV
+1 MADDVTTKILQIQV

-23 IAEYQALIDEVRKLQ
+23 IAEYQAQIDQVRKQQ
-38 KGLKADLK
+38 KGLKEDLK

-53 EYQRSVQAGNLA
+53 EYQRSIQAGNLA
-65 MSQMKEAMNTVSK
+65 MSQMKDAMNTVSK
-78 AVRNQLKSQAEQ
+78 AVKNQLKSQAEH

-111 SRAERESSKGDELK
+111 SRAERESAKGDELK

-155 LLGVGVSTSSLC
+155 LLGAGVSTTSLC
-167 DALAKEAKS
+167 DALSKEAKS
-176 AEEAEK
+176 ADEAEK
-182 ANEILKKAIAAIDP
+182 ANEVLKKAVAAIDP
-196 SSVGASESIALLSKK
+196 SSVGASESIALLTKK

-222 ADNLADAQKKQQEQ
+222 ADNVAAAQKKQQEQ

-269 IEGITIKAKA
+269 MEGLNVKAKA
-279 LWATLTGLL
+279 LWSTLTGLL
-288 SNPLVLT
+288 ANPVVLT

-320 RLTQQLTGLSGDE
+320 RLTSQLTGLSGDE

-343 VADTFGAD
+343 VADTFGVD
-351 FQDVLES
+351 FQEVLES
-358 ANTLSRQFGIS
+358 ANTLSQQFGIS
-369 VQEALQYVKDG
+369 VQEALGYVKDG
-380 FVSGANATGQF
+380 FVSGANATEQF

-441 EMSTATAEAL
+441 EMSTATSEAL

-477 QVSTKLNEMADN
+477 QVSAKLNEMADN

-521 NLDVTKEK
+521 DLDVTKEK
-529 AGDMA
+529 AGDLA
-534 KVQEEQMNSQI
+534 RVQEEQMNSQI

-550 LAALFDATGGSF
+550 LASLFDATGGSF

-591 IDLYNKS
+591 IDLYNNS
-598 IVVRAGVASIA
+598 MVVRAGVASIA

-623 KLLVDEIMALGKIIK
+623 IMLVDEIIGLGKIIK

-643 SWDDVKAGWEQFRKA
+643 SWDDVKAGWNQFRQA
-658 SSKAVQ
+658 SVKAVK
-664 NIVNDTVDAYKE
+664 NVVNDTVDAYQE
-676 AWSEVKDGELEHVK
+676 AWSEIKDGQIEHVK
-690 LDLAT
+690 LD
-695 VTDGDSSA
+695 VNSVV
-703 SGQSTGDNTRR
+703 
-714 TGNTGSKKDKN
+714 NTGADGAGAGGSGGGGGKGKN
-725 KKTGKDPAAEAAKA
+725 PGKTKTKGGKGGGKGKDTAAEAAKE
-739 EAQLLRKAEDELMKI
+739 EAQLLRKAEDELLKI
-754 TMESIETRRK
+754 TMESVETRRK
-764 MVELSY
+764 NVELSY
-770 KRQIEDYQKKL
+770 KRQIEDYQKMLVEK
-781 TEEKNLTENSRTAI
+781 KNLTEASRTAI
-795 LSIIDSLQKQQ
+795 LSIIDALQKQQ
-806 IVALEKFDA
+806 TQALAKFDA
-815 EEIKKEVEHK
+815 EEIKKEIEHK

-830 LKLEAVKKGTD
+830 LKLEAIKEGTD

-849 SLANQQTIAEQEAL
+849 SLANQQAIAEQEAI
-863 LAYDNEIEKQ
+863 LAYENETDKQ

-886 NTALD
+886 RTALD
-891 EEQAQVKLT
+891 EEQAQLKLD
-900 RQKTV
+900 RQKQE

-930 DEQHYQEWRQKG
+930 DEQHYQEWRQRG
-942 LEEMDS
+942 LEEMDE
-948 HQSEILLKQEEAAAA
+948 HQAELLTKQEEAAAA
-963 ELTALQERGQ
+963 ELEALIARGQ
-973 LSTQTTEEYEAE
+973 LATQTTEEYEAE
-985 VVAAKQRS
+985 VIAAKQKS
-993 ADAQKA
+993 AEAQKN
-999 TNDAIVKNEQTKA
+999 TNDVIIKNEQAKA
-1012 QALKT
+1012 QAMKAVTSSL
-1017 ITGGLTQLLDTL
+1017 TGLLDTL
-1029 GESNETF
+1029 GESNSAF
-1036 AKMSKVITLAQIS
+1036 AKMSKIITLAQIA

-1079 ATILANIATAISTVK
+1079 ATILANVATAISTVK
-1094 SAKFATGGKVTG
+1094 SAKFAEGGKVTG

-1119 SNGEYVMTAEATR
+1119 SNGEFVMTAAATR
-1132 RFEPLLDYMNRSKG
+1132 MFEPLLM
-1146 EYPVANTMNAVKL
+1146 
-1159 GASDIISLKSRSERE
+1159 
-1174 YFVQEVLKHIAIIEM
+1174 
-1189 HRTHSE
+1189 
-1195 TTRLDNIYEKANHL
+1195 
-1209 LDIYSARKESL
+1209 
-1220 SLDLFSSIV
+1220 
-1229 ESNVQKLT
+1229 
-1237 SSISKVKETDEI
+1237 
-1249 KKILLSEINDL
+1249 
-1260 KIEKSSEI
+1260 
-1268 NSEKPNSI
+1268 
-1276 ITALTKYVNT
+1276 
-1286 ENNFK
+1286 
-1291 ENFEEFVNLVSTLKA
+1291 
-1306 FSITERSLNT
+1306 
-1316 HHYDSLTPIETIGM
+1316 
-1330 NNDQASEG
+1330 
-1338 IGPKSE
+1338 
-1344 ASTPVSPV
+1344 
-1352 FLSSGG
+1352 
-1358 LVIGKCSPTSDSIPA
+1358 
-1373 MLSNGEFVVNSRAT
+1373 
-1387 RIFEPLLITMNNI
+1387 TMNNI

-1411 SQSITN
+1411 SQTIN
-1417 AELLTDSFESAAKEI
+1417 QAEMLTDSFESAAREI
-1432 KPVVSVVEINE
+1432 KPVVSVVEITE

-1448 EIIENLD
+1448 EMIENLD

>member
-1 MANDVTTRILQIQV
+1 MADDVTTKILQIQV
-15 DYGDAVKK
+15 DYGNAVKQIAEWQAKIDAV
-23 IAEYQALIDEVRKLQ
+23 RKQQ
-38 KGLKADLK
+38 KGLKEDLK

-53 EYQRSVQAGNLA
+53 EYQRSIQAGNLA
-65 MSQMKEAMNTVSK
+65 MSQMKDAMNTVSK
-78 AVRNQLKSQAEQ
+78 AVKNQLKSQAEQ

-111 SRAERESSKGDELK
+111 SRAERESAKGDELK

-155 LLGVGVSTSSLC
+155 LLGAGVSTSSLC
-167 DALAKEAKS
+167 DALAKECKT

-182 ANEILKKAIAAIDP
+182 ANEVLKKAVAAIDP
-196 SSVGASESIALLSKK
+196 SSVGASESIALLTKK

-222 ADNLADAQKKQQEQ
+222 ADNVAAAQKKQQEQ

-269 IEGITIKAKA
+269 MEGLTVKAKA
-279 LWATLTGLL
+279 LWSTLTGLL
-288 SNPLVLT
+288 ANPMVLT

-343 VADTFGAD
+343 VADTFGVD
-351 FQDVLES
+351 FQEVLES
-358 ANTLSRQFGIS
+358 ANTLSQQFGIS
-369 VQEALQYVKDG
+369 VQEALGYVKDG

-441 EMSTATAEAL
+441 EMSTATSEAL

-477 QVSTKLNEMADN
+477 QVSAKLNEMADN

-521 NLDVTKEK
+521 DLDVTKEK
-529 AGDMA
+529 AGDLA
-534 KVQEEQMNSQI
+534 RVQEEQMNSQI

-550 LAALFDATGGSF
+550 LASLFDATGGSF

-591 IDLYNKS
+591 IDLYNNS
-598 IVVRAGVASIA
+598 MVVRAGVASIA

-623 KLLVDEIMALGKIIK
+623 TMLVDEIMGLGKIIK

-643 SWDDVKAGWEQFRKA
+643 SWDDVKAGWNQFRQA
-658 SSKAVQ
+658 SVKAVK
-664 NIVNDTVDAYKE
+664 NVVNDTVDAYQE
-676 AWSEVKDGELEHVK
+676 AWSEIKDGQIEHVK
-690 LDLAT
+690 LDVNSVA
-695 VTDGDSSA
+695 
-703 SGQSTGDNTRR
+703 
-714 TGNTGSKKDKN
+714 NTGADGAAAGGSGGGGGKGKNPGKTKTKGSKSGKS
-725 KKTGKDPAAEAAKA
+725 GKDSAAEAAKE
-739 EAQLLRKAEDELMKI
+739 EAQLLRKAEDELLKI
-754 TMESIETRRK
+754 TMESVESRRK
-764 MVELSY
+764 KVELSY
-770 KRQIEDYQKKL
+770 KRQIEDYQKMLVEK
-781 TEEKNLTENSRTAI
+781 KNLTEASRTAI
-795 LSIIDSLQKQQ
+795 LSIIDSLQQQ
-806 IVALEKFDA
+806 QTQALAKFDA
-815 EEIKKEVEHK
+815 EEIKKEIEHK

-830 LKLEAVKKGTD
+830 LKLEAVKDGTD

-849 SLANQQTIAEQEAL
+849 SLDNQQAIAEQEAI
-863 LAYDNEIEKQ
+863 LAYDNEVEKQ
-873 EALKAIREKYANE
+873 EALKAIRERYANE
-886 NTALD
+886 RTALD
-891 EEQAQVKLT
+891 EEQAQAKLD
-900 RQKTV
+900 RQKQE

-930 DEQHYQEWRQKG
+930 DEQHYQEWRQRG
-942 LEEMDS
+942 LEEMDE
-948 HQSEILLKQEEAAAA
+948 HQAELLTKQEEAAAA
-963 ELTALQERGQ
+963 ELEALIARGQ
-973 LSTQTTEEYEAE
+973 LSTQTTEEFEAE
-985 VVAAKQRS
+985 VIAAKQKS
-993 ADAQKA
+993 AEAQKK
-999 TNDAIVKNEQTKA
+999 TNDVIIKNEQAKA
-1012 QALKT
+1012 QAMKAVTSSL
-1017 ITGGLTQLLDTL
+1017 TGLLDTL
-1029 GESNETF
+1029 GESNSAF
-1036 AKMSKVITLAQIS
+1036 AKMSKIITLAQIA

-1065 MPFPANLA
+1065 MPFPANIA

-1079 ATILANIATAISTVK
+1079 ATVLANIATAISTVK

-1119 SNGEYVMTAEATR
+1119 SNGEFVMTAAATKM
-1132 RFEPLLDYMNRSKG
+1132 FEPLLM
-1146 EYPVANTMNAVKL
+1146 
-1159 GASDIISLKSRSERE
+1159 
-1174 YFVQEVLKHIAIIEM
+1174 
-1189 HRTHSE
+1189 
-1195 TTRLDNIYEKANHL
+1195 
-1209 LDIYSARKESL
+1209 
-1220 SLDLFSSIV
+1220 
-1229 ESNVQKLT
+1229 
-1237 SSISKVKETDEI
+1237 
-1249 KKILLSEINDL
+1249 
-1260 KIEKSSEI
+1260 
-1268 NSEKPNSI
+1268 
-1276 ITALTKYVNT
+1276 
-1286 ENNFK
+1286 
-1291 ENFEEFVNLVSTLKA
+1291 
-1306 FSITERSLNT
+1306 
-1316 HHYDSLTPIETIGM
+1316 
-1330 NNDQASEG
+1330 
-1338 IGPKSE
+1338 
-1344 ASTPVSPV
+1344 
-1352 FLSSGG
+1352 
-1358 LVIGKCSPTSDSIPA
+1358 
-1373 MLSNGEFVVNSRAT
+1373 
-1387 RIFEPLLITMNNI
+1387 TMNNI

-1411 SQSITN
+1411 SQSIN
-1417 AELLTDSFESAAKEI
+1417 QAEMLTDSFESAAREI
-1432 KPVVSVVEINE
+1432 KPVVSVVEITE

-1448 EIIENLD
+1448 EMIENLD

>member
-1 MANDVTTRILQIQV
+1 MADDVTTKILQIQV

-23 IAEYQALIDEVRKLQ
+23 IAEYQAQIDQVRKQQ
-38 KGLKADLK
+38 KGLKEDLK
-46 EGRISQE
+46 EARISQE
-53 EYQRSVQAGNLA
+53 EYQRSIQAGNLA
-65 MSQMKEAMNTVSK
+65 MSQMKDAMNTVSK
-78 AVRNQLKSQAEQ
+78 AVKNQLKSQAEQ

-111 SRAERESSKGDELK
+111 SRAERESAKGDELK

-155 LLGVGVSTSSLC
+155 LLGAGVSTTSLC
-167 DALAKEAKS
+167 DALSKEAKS

-182 ANEILKKAIAAIDP
+182 ANEVLKKAVAAIDP
-196 SSVGASESIALLSKK
+196 SSVGASESIALLTKK

-222 ADNLADAQKKQQEQ
+222 ADNVAAAQKR
-236 SEGLLDTMSDL
+236 SEGLVDTLSDL

-269 IEGITIKAKA
+269 MEGLNVKAKA
-279 LWATLTGLL
+279 LWSTLTGLL
-288 SNPLVLT
+288 ANPVVLT

-320 RLTQQLTGLSGDE
+320 RLTSQLTGLSGDE

-343 VADTFGAD
+343 VADTFGVD
-351 FQDVLES
+351 FQEVLES
-358 ANTLSRQFGIS
+358 ANTLSQQFGIS
-369 VQEALQYVKDG
+369 VQEALGYVKDG

-441 EMSTATAEAL
+441 EMSTATSEAL

-477 QVSTKLNEMADN
+477 QVSAKLNEMADN

-521 NLDVTKEK
+521 DLDVTKEK
-529 AGDMA
+529 AGDLA
-534 KVQEEQMNSQI
+534 RVQEEQMNSQI

-550 LAALFDATGGSF
+550 LASLFDATGGSF

-591 IDLYNKS
+591 IDLYNNS
-598 IVVRAGVASIA
+598 MVVRAGVASIA

-623 KLLVDEIMALGKIIK
+623 IMLVDEIMGLGKIIK

-643 SWDDVKAGWEQFRKA
+643 SWDDVKAGWDQFRKA
-658 SSKAVQ
+658 SVKAVK
-664 NIVNDTVDAYKE
+664 NVVNDTVDAYQE
-676 AWSEVKDGELEHVK
+676 AWSEIKDGQIEHVK
-690 LDLAT
+690 LDVNSVA
-695 VTDGDSSA
+695 
-703 SGQSTGDNTRR
+703 
-714 TGNTGSKKDKN
+714 NTGADGAAAGGSGGGGGKGKNPGKTKTKGSKSGKS
-725 KKTGKDPAAEAAKA
+725 GKDSAAEAAKE
-739 EAQLLRKAEDELMKI
+739 EAQLLRKAEDELLKI
-754 TMESIETRRK
+754 TMESVESRRK
-764 MVELSY
+764 KVELSY
-770 KRQIEDYQKKL
+770 KRQIEDYQKMLVEK
-781 TEEKNLTENSRTAI
+781 KNLTEASRTAI

-806 IVALEKFDA
+806 IEALAKFDA
-815 EEIKKEVEHK
+815 EEIKKEIEHK

-830 LKLEAVKKGTD
+830 LKLEAVKEGTD

-849 SLANQQTIAEQEAL
+849 SLANQQAIAEQEAI
-863 LAYDNEIEKQ
+863 LAYENETDKQ

-886 NTALD
+886 RTALD
-891 EEQAQVKLT
+891 EEQAQLKLD
-900 RQKTV
+900 RQKQE

-930 DEQHYQEWRQKG
+930 DEQHYQEWRQRG
-942 LEEMDS
+942 LEEMDE
-948 HQSEILLKQEEAAAA
+948 HQAELLTKQEEAAAA
-963 ELTALQERGQ
+963 ELEALIARGQ
-973 LSTQTTEEYEAE
+973 LATQTTEEYEAE
-985 VVAAKQRS
+985 VIAAKQKS
-993 ADAQKA
+993 AEAQKK
-999 TNDAIVKNEQTKA
+999 TNDVIIKNEQAKA
-1012 QALKT
+1012 QAMKAVTSSL
-1017 ITGGLTQLLDTL
+1017 TGLLDTL
-1029 GESNETF
+1029 GESNSAF
-1036 AKMSKVITLAQIS
+1036 AKMSKIITLAQIA

-1065 MPFPANLA
+1065 MPFPANIA

-1079 ATILANIATAISTVK
+1079 ATVLANIATAISTVK

-1119 SNGEYVMTAEATR
+1119 SNGEFVMTAAATKM
-1132 RFEPLLDYMNRSKG
+1132 FEPLLM
-1146 EYPVANTMNAVKL
+1146 
-1159 GASDIISLKSRSERE
+1159 
-1174 YFVQEVLKHIAIIEM
+1174 
-1189 HRTHSE
+1189 
-1195 TTRLDNIYEKANHL
+1195 
-1209 LDIYSARKESL
+1209 
-1220 SLDLFSSIV
+1220 
-1229 ESNVQKLT
+1229 
-1237 SSISKVKETDEI
+1237 
-1249 KKILLSEINDL
+1249 
-1260 KIEKSSEI
+1260 
-1268 NSEKPNSI
+1268 
-1276 ITALTKYVNT
+1276 
-1286 ENNFK
+1286 
-1291 ENFEEFVNLVSTLKA
+1291 
-1306 FSITERSLNT
+1306 
-1316 HHYDSLTPIETIGM
+1316 
-1330 NNDQASEG
+1330 
-1338 IGPKSE
+1338 
-1344 ASTPVSPV
+1344 
-1352 FLSSGG
+1352 
-1358 LVIGKCSPTSDSIPA
+1358 
-1373 MLSNGEFVVNSRAT
+1373 
-1387 RIFEPLLITMNNI
+1387 TMNNI

-1411 SQSITN
+1411 SQSIN
-1417 AELLTDSFESAAKEI
+1417 QAEMLTDSFESAAREI
-1432 KPVVSVVEINE
+1432 KPVVSVVEITE

-1448 EIIENLD
+1448 EMIENLD

>member
-1 MANDVTTRILQIQV
+1 MADDVTTKILQIQV
-15 DYGDAVKK
+15 DYGDAVKQ
-23 IAEYQALIDEVRKLQ
+23 IAEWQAKIDAVRKQQ
-38 KGLKADLK
+38 KGLKEDLK

-53 EYQRSVQAGNLA
+53 EYQRSIQAGNLA
-65 MSQMKEAMNTVSK
+65 MSQMKDAMNTVSK
-78 AVRNQLKSQAEQ
+78 AVKNQLKSQAEQ

-111 SRAERESSKGDELK
+111 SRAERESAKGDELK

-132 TELKS
+132 TELKG

-155 LLGVGVSTSSLC
+155 LLGAGVSTSSLC
-167 DALAKEAKS
+167 DALAKECKT

-182 ANEILKKAIAAIDP
+182 ANEVLKKAVAAIDP
-196 SSVGASESIALLSKK
+196 SSVGASESIALLTKK
-211 IEEND
+211 IEENEKVIKD
-216 KIIQEH
+216 H
-222 ADNLADAQKKQQEQ
+222 ADSVAESQSR
-236 SEGLLDTMSDL
+236 SEGLVDTLSDL
-247 TGVNLNFGNSLN
+247 TGVNLNLGNSLN

-269 IEGITIKAKA
+269 MEGLTVKAKA
-279 LWATLTGLL
+279 LWSTLTGLL
-288 SNPLVLT
+288 ANPMVLT

-343 VADTFGAD
+343 VADTFGVD
-351 FQDVLES
+351 FQEVLES
-358 ANTLSRQFGIS
+358 ANTLSQQFGIS
-369 VQEALQYVKDG
+369 VQEALGYVKDG

-441 EMSTATAEAL
+441 EMSTATSEAL

-477 QVSTKLNEMADN
+477 QVSAKLNEMADN

-521 NLDVTKEK
+521 DLDVTKEK
-529 AGDMA
+529 AGDLA
-534 KVQEEQMNSQI
+534 RVQEEQMNSQI

-550 LAALFDATGGSF
+550 LASLFDATGGSF

-591 IDLYNKS
+591 IDLYNNS
-598 IVVRAGVASIA
+598 MVVRAGVASIA

-623 KLLVDEIMALGKIIK
+623 IMLVDEIMGLGKIIK

-643 SWDDVKAGWEQFRKA
+643 SWDDVKAGWDQFRKA
-658 SSKAVQ
+658 SVKAVK
-664 NIVNDTVDAYKE
+664 NVVNDTVDAYQE
-676 AWSEVKDGELEHVK
+676 AWSEIKDGQIEHVK
-690 LDLAT
+690 LDVNSVANT
-695 VTDGDSSA
+695 GADGDA
-703 SGQSTGDNTRR
+703 AGGSGGGGGKGKNPGKTKTK
-714 TGNTGSKKDKN
+714 GSKSGKS
-725 KKTGKDPAAEAAKA
+725 GKDSAAEAAKE
-739 EAQLLRKAEDELMKI
+739 EAQLLRKAEDELLKI
-754 TMESIETRRK
+754 TMESVESRRK
-764 MVELSY
+764 KVELSY
-770 KRQIEDYQKKL
+770 KRQIEDYQKMLVEK
-781 TEEKNLTENSRTAI
+781 KNLTEASRTAI

-806 IVALEKFDA
+806 IEALAKFDA
-815 EEIKKEVEHK
+815 EEIKKEIEHK

-830 LKLEAVKKGTD
+830 LKLEAVKEGTD

-849 SLANQQTIAEQEAL
+849 SLANQQAIAEQEAI
-863 LAYDNEIEKQ
+863 LAYENETEKQ
-873 EALKAIREKYANE
+873 EALKAIRERYANE
-886 NTALD
+886 RTVLD
-891 EEQAQVKLT
+891 EEQAQLKLD
-900 RQKTV
+900 RQKQE

-930 DEQHYQEWRQKG
+930 DEEHYQEWRQRG
-942 LEEMDS
+942 LEEMDE
-948 HQSEILLKQEEAAAA
+948 HQAELLTKQEEAAAA
-963 ELTALQERGQ
+963 ELEALIARGQ
-973 LSTQTTEEYEAE
+973 LSTQTTEEFEAE
-985 VVAAKQRS
+985 VIAAKQKS
-993 ADAQKA
+993 AEAQKK
-999 TNDAIVKNEQTKA
+999 TNDVIIKNEQAKA
-1012 QALKT
+1012 QAMKA

-1029 GESNETF
+1029 GESNSAF
-1036 AKMSKVITLAQIS
+1036 AKMSKIITLAQIA

-1079 ATILANIATAISTVK
+1079 ATILANVATAISTVK

-1119 SNGEYVMTAEATR
+1119 SNGEFVMTAAATR
-1132 RFEPLLDYMNRSKG
+1132 MFEPLLM
-1146 EYPVANTMNAVKL
+1146 
-1159 GASDIISLKSRSERE
+1159 
-1174 YFVQEVLKHIAIIEM
+1174 
-1189 HRTHSE
+1189 
-1195 TTRLDNIYEKANHL
+1195 
-1209 LDIYSARKESL
+1209 
-1220 SLDLFSSIV
+1220 
-1229 ESNVQKLT
+1229 
-1237 SSISKVKETDEI
+1237 
-1249 KKILLSEINDL
+1249 
-1260 KIEKSSEI
+1260 
-1268 NSEKPNSI
+1268 
-1276 ITALTKYVNT
+1276 
-1286 ENNFK
+1286 
-1291 ENFEEFVNLVSTLKA
+1291 
-1306 FSITERSLNT
+1306 
-1316 HHYDSLTPIETIGM
+1316 
-1330 NNDQASEG
+1330 
-1338 IGPKSE
+1338 
-1344 ASTPVSPV
+1344 
-1352 FLSSGG
+1352 
-1358 LVIGKCSPTSDSIPA
+1358 
-1373 MLSNGEFVVNSRAT
+1373 
-1387 RIFEPLLITMNNI
+1387 TMNNI

-1411 SQSITN
+1411 SQTIN
-1417 AELLTDSFESAAKEI
+1417 QAEMLTDSFESAAREI
-1432 KPVVSVVEINE
+1432 KPVVSVVEITE

-1448 EIIENLD
+1448 EMIENLD

>member
-1 MANDVTTRILQIQV
+1 MADDVTTKILQIQV
-15 DYGDAVKK
+15 DYGDAVKQ
-23 IAEYQALIDEVRKLQ
+23 IAEWQAKIDAVRKQQ
-38 KGLKADLK
+38 KGLKEDLK

-53 EYQRSVQAGNLA
+53 EYQRSIQAGNLA
-65 MSQMKEAMNTVSK
+65 MSQMKDAMNTVSK
-78 AVRNQLKSQAEQ
+78 AVKNQLKSQAEQ

-111 SRAERESSKGDELK
+111 SRAERESAKGDELK

-132 TELKS
+132 TELKG

-155 LLGVGVSTSSLC
+155 LLGAGVSTSSLC
-167 DALAKEAKS
+167 DALAKECKT

-182 ANEILKKAIAAIDP
+182 ANEVLKKAVAAIDP
-196 SSVGASESIALLSKK
+196 SSVGASESIALLTKK
-211 IEEND
+211 IEENEKVIKD
-216 KIIQEH
+216 H
-222 ADNLADAQKKQQEQ
+222 ADSVAESQSR
-236 SEGLLDTMSDL
+236 SEGLVDTLSDL
-247 TGVNLNFGNSLN
+247 TGVNLNLGNSLN

-269 IEGITIKAKA
+269 MEGLTVKAKA
-279 LWATLTGLL
+279 LWSTLTGLL
-288 SNPLVLT
+288 ANPMVLT

-343 VADTFGAD
+343 VADSFGVD
-351 FQDVLES
+351 FQEVLES
-358 ANTLSRQFGIS
+358 ANTLSQQFGIS
-369 VQEALQYVKDG
+369 VQEALGYVKDG

-477 QVSTKLNEMADN
+477 QVSAKLNEMADN

-521 NLDVTKEK
+521 DLDVTKEK
-529 AGDMA
+529 AGDLA
-534 KVQEEQMNSQI
+534 RVQEEQMNSQI

-550 LAALFDATGGSF
+550 LASLFDATGGSF

-591 IDLYNKS
+591 IDLYNNS
-598 IVVRAGVASIA
+598 MVVRAGVASIA

-623 KLLVDEIMALGKIIK
+623 IMLVDEIMGLGKIIK

-643 SWDDVKAGWEQFRKA
+643 SWDDVKAGWDQFRKA
-658 SSKAVQ
+658 SVKAVK
-664 NIVNDTVDAYKE
+664 NVVNDTVDAYQE
-676 AWSEVKDGELEHVK
+676 AWSEIKDGQIEHVK
-690 LDLAT
+690 LDVNSVA
-695 VTDGDSSA
+695 
-703 SGQSTGDNTRR
+703 
-714 TGNTGSKKDKN
+714 NTGADGAAAGGSGGGGGKGKNPGKTKTKGSKSGKS
-725 KKTGKDPAAEAAKA
+725 GKDSAAEAAKE
-739 EAQLLRKAEDELMKI
+739 EAQLLRKAEDELLKI
-754 TMESIETRRK
+754 TMESVESRRK
-764 MVELSY
+764 KVELSY
-770 KRQIEDYQKKL
+770 KRQIEDYQKMLVEK
-781 TEEKNLTENSRTAI
+781 KNLTEASRTAI

-806 IVALEKFDA
+806 IEALAKFDA
-815 EEIKKEVEHK
+815 EEIKKEIEHK

-830 LKLEAVKKGTD
+830 LKLEAVKEGTD

-849 SLANQQTIAEQEAL
+849 SLDNQQAIAEQEAI
-863 LAYDNEIEKQ
+863 LAYDNEVEKQ
-873 EALKAIREKYANE
+873 EALKAIRERYDNE
-886 NTALD
+886 RTALD
-891 EEQAQVKLT
+891 EEQAQAKID
-900 RQKTV
+900 RQKQE

-930 DEQHYQEWRQKG
+930 DEQHYQEWRQRG
-942 LEEMDS
+942 LEEMDA
-948 HQSEILLKQEEAAAA
+948 HQAELLTKQEEAAAA
-963 ELTALQERGQ
+963 ELEALIARGQ
-973 LSTQTTEEYEAE
+973 LSTQTTEEFEAE
-985 VVAAKQRS
+985 VIAAKQKS
-993 ADAQKA
+993 AEAQKK
-999 TNDAIVKNEQTKA
+999 TNDVIIKNEQAKA
-1012 QALKT
+1012 QAMKAVTSSL
-1017 ITGGLTQLLDTL
+1017 TGLLDTL
-1029 GESNETF
+1029 GESNSAF
-1036 AKMSKVITLAQIS
+1036 AKMSKIITLAQIA

-1057 AGIASASS
+1057 AGIASASAVS
-1065 MPFPANLA
+1065 FPANIA

-1079 ATILANIATAISTVK
+1079 ATVLANIATAISTVK

-1119 SNGEYVMTAEATR
+1119 SNGEFVMTAAATR
-1132 RFEPLLDYMNRSKG
+1132 MFEPLLM
-1146 EYPVANTMNAVKL
+1146 
-1159 GASDIISLKSRSERE
+1159 
-1174 YFVQEVLKHIAIIEM
+1174 
-1189 HRTHSE
+1189 
-1195 TTRLDNIYEKANHL
+1195 
-1209 LDIYSARKESL
+1209 
-1220 SLDLFSSIV
+1220 
-1229 ESNVQKLT
+1229 
-1237 SSISKVKETDEI
+1237 
-1249 KKILLSEINDL
+1249 
-1260 KIEKSSEI
+1260 
-1268 NSEKPNSI
+1268 
-1276 ITALTKYVNT
+1276 
-1286 ENNFK
+1286 
-1291 ENFEEFVNLVSTLKA
+1291 
-1306 FSITERSLNT
+1306 
-1316 HHYDSLTPIETIGM
+1316 
-1330 NNDQASEG
+1330 
-1338 IGPKSE
+1338 
-1344 ASTPVSPV
+1344 
-1352 FLSSGG
+1352 
-1358 LVIGKCSPTSDSIPA
+1358 
-1373 MLSNGEFVVNSRAT
+1373 
-1387 RIFEPLLITMNNI
+1387 TMNNI
-1400 GRGVPMQVLNS
+1400 GKGVPMQVMNS
-1411 SQSITN
+1411 SQTIN
-1417 AELLTDSFESAAKEI
+1417 QAEMLTDSFESAAREI
-1432 KPVVSVVEINE
+1432 KPVVSVVEITE

-1448 EIIENLD
+1448 EMIENLD

>member
-1 MANDVTTRILQIQV
+1 MADDVTTKILQIQV
-15 DYGDAVKK
+15 DYGDAVKQ
-23 IAEYQALIDEVRKLQ
+23 IAEWQAKIDAVRKQQ
-38 KGLKADLK
+38 KSLKEDLK

-53 EYQRSVQAGNLA
+53 EYQRSIQAGNLA
-65 MSQMKEAMNTVSK
+65 MSQMKDAMNTVSK
-78 AVRNQLKSQAEQ
+78 AVKNQLKSQAEQ

-111 SRAERESSKGDELK
+111 SRAERESAKGDELK

-155 LLGVGVSTSSLC
+155 LLGAGVSTSSLC
-167 DALAKEAKS
+167 DALAKECKT

-182 ANEILKKAIAAIDP
+182 ANEVLKKAVAAIDP
-196 SSVGASESIALLSKK
+196 SSVGASESIALLTKK
-211 IEEND
+211 IEENE
-216 KIIQEH
+216 KVIKEH
-222 ADNLADAQKKQQEQ
+222 ADSVAESQSR
-236 SEGLLDTMSDL
+236 SEGLVDTLSDL

-269 IEGITIKAKA
+269 MEGLNVKAKA
-279 LWATLTGLL
+279 LWSTLTGLL
-288 SNPLVLT
+288 ANPVVLT

-320 RLTQQLTGLSGDE
+320 RLTSQLTGLSGDE

-343 VADTFGAD
+343 VADTFGVD
-351 FQDVLES
+351 FQEVLES
-358 ANTLSRQFGIS
+358 ANTLSQQFGIS
-369 VQEALQYVKDG
+369 VQEALGYVKDG

-441 EMSTATAEAL
+441 EMSTATSEAL

-477 QVSTKLNEMADN
+477 QVSAKLNEMADN

-521 NLDVTKEK
+521 DLDVTKEK
-529 AGDMA
+529 AGDLA
-534 KVQEEQMNSQI
+534 RVQEEQMNSQI

-550 LAALFDATGGSF
+550 LASLFDATGGSF

-591 IDLYNKS
+591 IDLYNNS
-598 IVVRAGVASIA
+598 MVVRAGVASIA

-623 KLLVDEIMALGKIIK
+623 IMLVDEIMGLGKIIK

-643 SWDDVKAGWEQFRKA
+643 SWDDVKAGWNQFRQA
-658 SSKAVQ
+658 SVKAVK
-664 NIVNDTVDAYKE
+664 NVVNDTVDAYQE
-676 AWSEVKDGELEHVK
+676 AWSEIKDGQIEHVK
-690 LDLAT
+690 LD
-695 VTDGDSSA
+695 VNSVV
-703 SGQSTGDNTRR
+703 
-714 TGNTGSKKDKN
+714 NTGADGAGAGGSGGGGGKGKN
-725 KKTGKDPAAEAAKA
+725 PGKTKTKGGNGGGKGKDTAAEAAKE
-739 EAQLLRKAEDELMKI
+739 EAQLLRKAEDELLKI
-754 TMESIETRRK
+754 TMESVETRRK
-764 MVELSY
+764 KVELSY
-770 KRQIEDYQKKL
+770 KRQIEDYQKMLVEK
-781 TEEKNLTENSRTAI
+781 KNLTEASRTAI

-806 IVALEKFDA
+806 TQALAKFDA
-815 EEIKKEVEHK
+815 EEIKKEIEHK

-830 LKLEAVKKGTD
+830 LKLEAVKEGTD

-849 SLANQQTIAEQEAL
+849 SLANQQAIAEQEAI
-863 LAYDNEIEKQ
+863 LAYENETEKQ
-873 EALKAIREKYANE
+873 EALKAIREKYDNE
-886 NTALD
+886 RTALD
-891 EEQAQVKLT
+891 EEQAQLKIE
-900 RQKTV
+900 RQKQE

-930 DEQHYQEWRQKG
+930 DEEHYQEWRQRG
-942 LEEMDS
+942 LEEMDE
-948 HQSEILLKQEEAAAA
+948 HQAELLTKQEEAAAA
-963 ELTALQERGQ
+963 ELEALIARGQ
-973 LSTQTTEEYEAE
+973 LATQTTEEYEAE
-985 VVAAKQRS
+985 VLAAKQKS
-993 ADAQKA
+993 AEAQKN
-999 TNDAIVKNEQTKA
+999 TNDAIIKNEQAKA
-1012 QALKT
+1012 QAMKT

-1029 GESNETF
+1029 GESNSAF
-1036 AKMSKVITLAQIS
+1036 AKMSKIITLAQIA

-1079 ATILANIATAISTVK
+1079 ATILANVATAISTVK
-1094 SAKFATGGKVTG
+1094 SAKFAEGGKVTG

-1119 SNGEYVMTAEATR
+1119 SNGEFVMTAAATKM
-1132 RFEPLLDYMNRSKG
+1132 FEPLLM
-1146 EYPVANTMNAVKL
+1146 
-1159 GASDIISLKSRSERE
+1159 
-1174 YFVQEVLKHIAIIEM
+1174 
-1189 HRTHSE
+1189 
-1195 TTRLDNIYEKANHL
+1195 
-1209 LDIYSARKESL
+1209 
-1220 SLDLFSSIV
+1220 
-1229 ESNVQKLT
+1229 
-1237 SSISKVKETDEI
+1237 
-1249 KKILLSEINDL
+1249 
-1260 KIEKSSEI
+1260 
-1268 NSEKPNSI
+1268 
-1276 ITALTKYVNT
+1276 
-1286 ENNFK
+1286 
-1291 ENFEEFVNLVSTLKA
+1291 
-1306 FSITERSLNT
+1306 
-1316 HHYDSLTPIETIGM
+1316 
-1330 NNDQASEG
+1330 
-1338 IGPKSE
+1338 
-1344 ASTPVSPV
+1344 
-1352 FLSSGG
+1352 
-1358 LVIGKCSPTSDSIPA
+1358 
-1373 MLSNGEFVVNSRAT
+1373 
-1387 RIFEPLLITMNNI
+1387 TMNNI

-1411 SQSITN
+1411 SQSIN
-1417 AELLTDSFESAAKEI
+1417 QAEMLTDSFESAAREI
-1432 KPVVSVVEINE
+1432 KPVVSVVEITE

-1448 EIIENLD
+1448 EMIENLD